1 MASGSCQG
9 CEEEDEETLKKL
21 IVRLNNLQEGK
32 QIETLV
38 QILEDMQVF
47 TYADHAAKLFQGKN
61 VHVPLL
67 IVLDSYVRV
76 ACVQQVGW
84 SLLCKLIEICPDIMQ
99 SLTGPQDIGCDWEV
113 LGIHQLIIKMLTV
126 HNASMNL
133 SMVGLKALDLLLTS
147 GKITLLILDE
157 DSDIFLLIFDAMK
170 KFSANDEVQ
179 KLGCK
184 ALHVLFER
192 VSEEQLTEFVE
203 NKDYMILLTALKN
216 FKDEEE
222 IVLYVLRCLHSLASP
237 CNNVEVLMSGNVR
250 CYNIVVEAMKAFPV
264 HEKIQEV
271 SCCLLHRLTLGN
283 FFNILVLNEVH
294 EFVVEAVQRY
304 SKNATLQIAG
314 LSCLALLTE
323 TIFLNQDLEVKN
335 ENEENE
341 DDEEEDKLFWLEAC
355 YKALTWHRKNKHV
368 QEAACWALNNLL
380 MYQNSLHEKIGDE
393 DGQFPAHREVMLS
406 MLMHSSSKEVF
417 QASANALCT
426 LLEQNVNF
434 RKILLSKGIYLNVLE
449 LMKRHLHSPEVAESG
464 CKMLNHLFEGS
475 NVSLD
480 VMAAVAP
487 KIITVMKSHGASLSV
502 QLEALRAILHFL
514 LPGMPEEVTEDTEYK
529 HKLKIVTNQCFRND
543 IHKLVLG
550 SLNRFIG
557 NPGIQ
562 KCGLKVIS
570 SIARFPDAL
579 EVLSLEGAIESVLQ
593 TLKMYPDDQEIQRLG
608 LSLIGCLITKKNLI
622 LGIENPL
629 AKILVSSLQRFK
641 DITELQTKFLSLCCK
656 CFAKLAMDDE
666 LKGVMLERACDQ
678 NNSIMVEC
686 LLLLGADAN
695 RAKEGTSLICQ
706 VCEKASSPK
715 LVELL
720 LNSGSHEQD
729 VRKALAISI
738 GKGDSQII
746 SLLLKRLALDLANNS
761 ICLGGFCI
769 GKIEPSWLGPLFPDK
784 TCNSRKEINIGST
797 LARMVL
803 RYQTKSSVAEGA
815 ASGSNGDFSEQ
826 VLDKFDQW
834 TFIPES
840 YVDSVFGQ
848 SDDLDSEGSE
858 GSFLVKK
865 KSSSISVGEFYR
877 DPALQRCSPNLQS
890 HSRSSKLPSHMR
902 HSDSTSSLASEREY
916 ITSLDL
922 SANEL
927 RDIDALSQKCCISGH
942 LEHLARL
949 ELHQNAL
956 TGFPQ
961 RLCEVLKCLTH
972 LDLHSNKFTAF
983 PSYLL
988 KMNCIANL
996 DVSRNDIGPSIVLDP
1011 AVKCPTLKQFNLSY
1025 NQLSS
1030 VPENLG
1036 DVAEKLEQLTL
1047 EGNKISGMCSPLSLK
1062 ELKILNLSKNNI
1074 SSLSEDFLEACPK
1087 VESFSARMNSL
1098 AAMPFLPSSM
1108 TNIKLS
1114 QNRFTC
1120 VPEAI
1125 LNLPHLRSLDM
1136 SSNEIK
1142 YLPSPAHW
1150 KSLNLREL
1158 LFSHNQISIL
1168 DLSEK
1173 AHAWSRVEKLH
1184 LSHNKLKEI
1193 PPEIGCLENLT
1204 SLDVSYNLELRSF
1217 PNEMGKLS
1225 KIWDLPL
1232 DELRLNFD
1240 FKHIGCKAKDIIRFL
1255 QQRLKKAVPYN
1266 RMKLMIV
1273 GNTGSG
1279 KTTLLQ
1285 QLMKTKK
1292 SDAEMQSATVGIDVK
1307 DWPIQIRGKR
1317 KKDLILNVWDFAG
1330 REEFYSTHPHFM
1342 TPRSLYLAVYDLSK
1356 GQAEVDAMKPWLF
1369 NIKARASSSP
1379 VILVGTHLDVSD
1391 EKQRKACISKINKEL
1406 LNKRGFPA
1414 IRDYHFVNATEESD
1428 ALAKLRKTIINES
1441 LNFKIR
1447 DQPVVGQLIP
1457 DCYVELEKII
1467 LSERKNVPIE
1477 FPVIDRKRLLQLVKE
1492 NQLQLD
1498 ENELPHA
1505 VHFLNES
1512 GVLLHFQDPALQ
1524 LSNLYFVEPKWLCKV
1539 MAQILTEKVEG
1550 GPKYPKG
1557 IISRRSVEKFLSKK
1571 KRFPK
1576 NYTQQYFKLLEKFQ
1590 IALPIGEEHLLVPSS
1605 LSDHRP
1611 VIELPHCENSEIIIR
1626 LYEMPYFPM
1635 GFWSRLINRLLEISP
1650 YMLSGRERA
1659 LRPNRMYWRQG
1670 IYLNWSPEA
1679 YCLVESEVLD
1689 NHPESFLKITVPSCR
1704 KGCII
1709 LGQVVDHIDSLMEE
1723 WFPGLLEI
1731 DICGE
1736 GETLLKKWA
1745 LYSFNDGEE
1754 HEKILLDD
1762 LMKKAEEG
1770 DLLVNP
1776 DQPRLTLPISQ
1787 IAPDLILADLPRNI
1801 MLNSEKLEFE
1811 QAPEFLLGDG
1821 SFGSVYRATYEG
1833 DEVAVKIFNK
1843 HTSLRL
1849 LRQELVVLCHHRHPS
1864 LVFLLAAGIRP
1875 RMLVMELAPKG
1886 SLDRLLQQDT
1896 ASLTR
1901 TLQHRIALHVADGL
1915 RYLHSAMIIYR
1926 DLKPHNVLLFT
1937 LYPNAAIIAKIADYG
1952 IAQYCCR
1959 MGIKTS
1965 EGTPGFRAPEVARGN
1980 VIYNQQADV
1989 YSFGLLLYDIL
2000 TTGGRIAEGLK
2011 FPNEFDELAI
2021 QGKLPD
2027 PVKEYGCAP
2036 WPMVEKLIKSCLKE
2050 NPQERPTS
2058 AQVFDI
2064 LNSAELICLMRH
2076 IPIPKS
2082 FTVECMVAANQS
2094 CKNASIWLGCGP
2106 RDRGQLSLLDL
2117 TTERLTSEEVTNSR
2131 ILCLTLVHLP
2141 VEKESWIV
2149 SGTQSGELLVIN
2161 SEDGKKMH
2169 TLEKMTDSVTCLH
2182 CNSISKQRFSYAAVS
2197 DSNIIAVVADRVLY
2211 IAKKNSPFVEVWDK
2225 KTEKL
2230 CELIDCAHFLKE
2242 EMVEVNKESKHNM
2255 SYSGRVKTLCLQ
2267 KNSALWIGTGGGY
2280 MLLLDLSTLRLIRI
2294 IHDFCDSVRV
2304 MMTAQIGTYNEVAES
2319 SSGEASTWDKGAYKA
2334 FNGRIFS
2341 FESPCTYTFCRH
2353 CVDSG
2358 DFNIEIKRN
2367 TDSEIEKITVLIDN
2381 NDISISG
2388 DTILVNGES
2397 VQIPYNNK
2405 LIHIKK
2411 HGEYNVLNSRRGIL
2425 SLMWDKNNKLSL
2437 TLHKQ
2442 YPTCGL
2448 CGNFNTTPGEDI
2460 NEHIAK
2466 SKIAGDCPEAT
2477 SKTYQT
2483 CEDGVEYC
2491 NKIIGT
2497 YFEECGKVSALSS
2510 DYKKVCI
2517 DEYCQNRDKA
2527 STCDTYSELSRLCA
2541 SDGPGTYE
2549 SWRNDS
2555 DVVCEKPQCPE
2566 QHIYKECG
2574 PSNPATCSNVAPF
2587 QDSECVSGCTCPEDK
2602 IQIFKASLSYFQVE
2616 TYSHVKMQVQT
2627 DPVMQLYVSM
2637 PPNQF
2642 TDTVG
2647 LCGSYNNRAE
2657 DDFMSSQN
2665 ILEKSSQAFADSWEM
2680 MSCPKGNPTSCISI
2694 DAENCS
2700 GGAEYV
2706 DCSDP
2711 KAQRRVDSTCSTRN
2725 IPNFEDQNVILQDG
2739 KVTAIKTTESK
2750 ECELNGNAY
2759 TVHTV
2764 GLYLILKFVS
2774 GITVIW
2780 DKNTRMTVILEPYWN
2795 GKVCGLCG
2803 NSNGDLKDD
2812 FTTRYSSVAT
2822 GALEFGN
2829 SWKTS
2834 QECSDTVTQT
2844 FPCDSNPYC
2853 KAWAVRKC
2861 EIIRDSTFR
2870 ECHSK
2875 VDPSTY
2881 YDACIEEACACDMEG
2896 KYLGF
2901 CTAVAMYAEACS
2913 AVGVCV
2919 AWRKPDLCRCYA
2931 KCPES
2936 APYLDENTMKC
2947 VRLSECS
2954 CFYNDVI
2961 PAGPENKIL
2970 PELIEEATTTRGG
2983 AGITGDGF
2991 RAAGTTVS
2999 SESEVTGKKTEAT
3012 TSLGES
3018 ETTTVGVETGST
3030 TLSPGASSSSQ
3041 KTKPG
3046 TSVTPGS
3053 PGAGSETEAMTSTK
3067 GSGTTQAG
3075 LVGETTTSTEGR
3087 GTSGSGF
3094 RTGEEEFPPL
3104 GFTINDGSS

>member
-1 MASGSCQG
+1 MASGGSQG
-9 CEEEDEETLKKL
+9 CEEDEETLKKL
-21 IVRLNNLQEGK
+21 IVRLNNVQEGK

-38 QILEDMQVF
+38 QILEDLLVF
-47 TYADHAAKLFQGKN
+47 TYSEHASKLFQGKN
-61 VHVPLL
+61 IHVPLL
-67 IVLDSYVRV
+67 IVLDSYMGV
-76 ACVQQVGW
+76 ASVQQVGW
-84 SLLCKLIEICPDIMQ
+84 SLLCKLIEICPGTMQ
-99 SLTGPQDIGCDWEV
+99 SLMGPQDVGNDWEV
-113 LGIHQLIIKMLTV
+113 LGVHHLHVKINTLNHIILFKT
-126 HNASMNL
+126 
-133 SMVGLKALDLLLTS
+133 

-157 DSDIFLLIFDAMK
+157 ESDIFLLIFDAMHS
-170 KFSANDEVQ
+170 FPTNDEVQ

-203 NKDYMILLTALKN
+203 NKDYMILLSALKN
-216 FKDEEE
+216 FKEEEE
-222 IVLYVLRCLHSLASP
+222 IVLHVLHCLHSLAIP

-250 CYNIVVEAMKAFPV
+250 CYNIVVEAMKAFPFS
-264 HEKIQEV
+264 EKIQEV
-271 SCCLLHRLTLGN
+271 SCCLLRRLTLGN

-294 EFVVEAVQRY
+294 EFVVKAVQQY
-304 SKNATLQIAG
+304 PENAALQISA

-323 TIFLNQDLEVKN
+323 TIFLNQDLEEKN
-335 ENEENE
+335 ENQEN
-341 DDEEEDKLFWLEAC
+341 DDEGEEDKLFWLEAC
-355 YKALTWHRKNKHV
+355 YKALTWHRKNKDV

-393 DGQFPAHREVMLS
+393 DGHFPAHREVMLS

-417 QASANALCT
+417 QASANALST

-449 LMKRHLHSPEVAESG
+449 SMQKHIYSPEVAESG

-480 VMAAVAP
+480 TIAAVVP
-487 KIITVMKSHGASLSV
+487 KIITVMKSHETSLPV
-502 QLEALRAILHFL
+502 QLEALRAILHFIV
-514 LPGMPEEVTEDTEYK
+514 PGMTEESREDTDAH
-529 HKLKIVTNQCFRND
+529 HKLNMVKKQCFKND
-543 IHKLVLG
+543 IHKLVLAA
-550 SLNRFIG
+550 LNRFIG

-562 KCGLKVIS
+562 KCGLKVVS
-570 SIARFPDAL
+570 SIAHFPDAL
-579 EVLSLEGAIESVLQ
+579 EMLSLEGAMDSVLH
-593 TLKMYPDDQEIQRLG
+593 TLQMYPDDQEIQCLG
-608 LSLIGCLITKKNLI
+608 LSLIGCLITKKNLC
-622 LGIENPL
+622 LGTGHLL

-641 DITELQTKFLSLCCK
+641 DVAEVQTKGFQAILTILELSASFSKLLLNHSFDLVIFHQMSSNMEQKDQQFLNLCCK
-656 CFAKLAMDDE
+656 CFAKVAMDDD
-666 LKGVMLERACDQ
+666 LKNVMLERACDQ

-695 RAKEGTSLICQ
+695 QAKEATSLICQ
-706 VCEKASSPK
+706 VCEKGSSPK

-720 LNSGSHEQD
+720 LNSGSREQD
-729 VRKALAISI
+729 VRKALTISI
-738 GKGDSQII
+738 GKGDSRII
-746 SLLLKRLALDLANNS
+746 SLLLRRLALDVANNS

-769 GKIEPSWLGPLFPDK
+769 GKVEPSWLGPLFPDK
-784 TCNSRKEINIGST
+784 ASNVRKQTNIAST
-797 LARMVL
+797 LARMVI
-803 RYQTKSSVAEGA
+803 RYQMKSAVEEGT
-815 ASGSNGDFSEQ
+815 ASGSNGNFSED
-826 VLDKFDQW
+826 VLHKFDEW
-834 TFIPES
+834 TLIPDCS
-840 YVDSVFGQ
+840 MDSVFAQ

-865 KSSSISVGEFYR
+865 KSNSISVGEFYR
-877 DPALQRCSPNLQS
+877 DLALQRCSPNLQR
-890 HSRSSKLPSHMR
+890 HSNSLGPIFDHEDLLRRKRKILSSDDSLRSSKLQSHMR
-902 HSDSTSSLASEREY
+902 HSESISSLASEREY

-942 LEHLARL
+942 LEHLEKL

-956 TGFPQ
+956 TSFPQ
-961 RLCEVLKCLTH
+961 QLCEILKSLTH
-972 LDLHSNKFTAF
+972 LDLHSNKFTSF

-996 DVSRNDIGPSIVLDP
+996 DVSRNDIGPSVVLDP

-1030 VPENLG
+1030 VPENVA
-1036 DVAEKLEQLTL
+1036 DVVERLEQLIL
-1047 EGNKISGMCSPLSLK
+1047 EGNKISGICSPLRLK
-1062 ELKILNLSKNNI
+1062 ELKILNLSKNHI
-1074 SSLSEDFLEACPK
+1074 SSLSENFLEACPK
-1087 VESFSARMNSL
+1087 VESFSARMNFL
-1098 AAMPFLPSSM
+1098 AAIPFLPSSM
-1108 TNIKLS
+1108 TSLKLS
-1114 QNRFTC
+1114 QNKFTC
-1120 VPEAI
+1120 IPEAI

-1136 SSNEIK
+1136 SSNDIQ
-1142 YLPSPAHW
+1142 YLPGPAHW

-1173 AHAWSRVEKLH
+1173 AYLWSRVEKLH

-1232 DELRLNFD
+1232 DELHLNFD

-1285 QLMKTKK
+1285 QLMKIKK
-1292 SDAEMQSATVGIDVK
+1292 SDLGMQSATVGIDVK

-1317 KKDLILNVWDFAG
+1317 KRDLILNVWDFAG

-1342 TPRSLYLAVYDLSK
+1342 TQRALYLAVYDLSK

-1379 VILVGTHLDVSD
+1379 VILVGTHSDVSD
-1391 EKQRKACISKINKEL
+1391 EKQRKACISKITKEL

-1477 FPVIDRKRLLQLVKE
+1477 FPVIDQKRLLQLVRE

-1524 LSNLYFVEPKWLCKV
+1524 LSDLYFVEPKWLCKI
-1539 MAQILTEKVEG
+1539 MAQILTVKVEG
-1550 GPKYPKG
+1550 CPKHPKG
-1557 IISRRSVEKFLSKK
+1557 IISRRDVEKFLSKK
-1571 KRFPK
+1571 RRFPK
-1576 NYTQQYFKLLEKFQ
+1576 NYMSQYFKLLEKFQ
-1590 IALPIGEEHLLVPSS
+1590 IALPIGEEYLLVPSS

-1679 YCLVESEVLD
+1679 YCLVGSEVID

-1704 KGCII
+1704 KGCIL

-1754 HEKILLDD
+1754 HKKILLDD

-1776 DQPRLTLPISQ
+1776 DQPRLTIPISQ

-1801 MLNSEKLEFE
+1801 MLNNDELEFE

-1821 SFGSVYRATYEG
+1821 SFGSVYRAAYEG
-1833 DEVAVKIFNK
+1833 EEVAVKIFNK

-1849 LRQELVVLCHHRHPS
+1849 LRQELVVLCHLHHPS
-1864 LVFLLAAGIRP
+1864 LISLLAAGIRP
-1875 RMLVMELAPKG
+1875 RMLVMELASKG
-1886 SLDRLLQQDT
+1886 SLDRLLQQDK

-2000 TTGGRIAEGLK
+2000 TTGGRIVEGLK

-2027 PVKEYGCAP
+2027 PVKEYGCVP
-2036 WPMVEKLIKSCLKE
+2036 WPMVEKLIKKCLKE

-2064 LNSAELICLMRH
+2064 LNSAELTCLMRH
-2076 IPIPKS
+2076 ILLPKNVI
-2082 FTVECMVAANQS
+2082 VECMVATHHNS
-2094 CKNASIWLGCGP
+2094 RNASIWLGCGHTN
-2106 RDRGQLSLLDL
+2106 RGQLSFLDL
-2117 TTERLTSEEVTNSR
+2117 NTEEYTSEEVADSR
-2131 ILCLTLVHLP
+2131 ILCLALVHLP
-2141 VEKESWIV
+2141 AEKESWIV
-2149 SGTQSGELLVIN
+2149 SGTQSGTLLVIN
-2161 SEDGKKMH
+2161 TEDEKKRH
-2169 TLEKMTDSVTCLH
+2169 TLEKMTDSITCLY
-2182 CNSISKQRFSYAAVS
+2182 CNSFPKQSKQKIFLLVGTADGNIAIFEDKTIKLKGAAPLKILNIGNVSTPLMCLSESTNSTERNIMWGGCGTKIFSFSNDFTIQKFIETRTSQLFSYAAFS
-2197 DSNIIAVVADRVLY
+2197 DSNIIAVVVDTALY
-2211 IAKKNSPFVEVWDK
+2211 VAKKNSPVVEVWDK

-2230 CELIDCAHFLKE
+2230 CELIDCVHFLRE
-2242 EMVEVNKESKHNM
+2242 LMVKVNKESKHKM

-2267 KNSALWIGTGGGY
+2267 KNTALWIGTGGGHI
-2280 MLLLDLSTLRLIRI
+2280 LLLDLSTRRVIRI
-2294 IHDFCDSVRV
+2294 IYNFCDSVRV
-2304 MMTAQIGTYNEVAES
+2304 MMTAQLGSLKNVMLVLGYN
-2319 SSGEASTWDKGAYKA
+2319 
-2334 FNGRIFS
+2334 
-2341 FESPCTYTFCRH
+2341 
-2353 CVDSG
+2353 
-2358 DFNIEIKRN
+2358 
-2367 TDSEIEKITVLIDN
+2367 
-2381 NDISISG
+2381 
-2388 DTILVNGES
+2388 
-2397 VQIPYNNK
+2397 
-2405 LIHIKK
+2405 
-2411 HGEYNVLNSRRGIL
+2411 
-2425 SLMWDKNNKLSL
+2425 
-2437 TLHKQ
+2437 
-2442 YPTCGL
+2442 
-2448 CGNFNTTPGEDI
+2448 
-2460 NEHIAK
+2460 
-2466 SKIAGDCPEAT
+2466 
-2477 SKTYQT
+2477 
-2483 CEDGVEYC
+2483 
-2491 NKIIGT
+2491 
-2497 YFEECGKVSALSS
+2497 
-2510 DYKKVCI
+2510 
-2517 DEYCQNRDKA
+2517 
-2527 STCDTYSELSRLCA
+2527 
-2541 SDGPGTYE
+2541 
-2549 SWRNDS
+2549 
-2555 DVVCEKPQCPE
+2555 
-2566 QHIYKECG
+2566 
-2574 PSNPATCSNVAPF
+2574 
-2587 QDSECVSGCTCPEDK
+2587 
-2602 IQIFKASLSYFQVE
+2602 
-2616 TYSHVKMQVQT
+2616 
-2627 DPVMQLYVSM
+2627 
-2637 PPNQF
+2637 
-2642 TDTVG
+2642 
-2647 LCGSYNNRAE
+2647 
-2657 DDFMSSQN
+2657 
-2665 ILEKSSQAFADSWEM
+2665 
-2680 MSCPKGNPTSCISI
+2680 
-2694 DAENCS
+2694 
-2700 GGAEYV
+2700 
-2706 DCSDP
+2706 
-2711 KAQRRVDSTCSTRN
+2711 
-2725 IPNFEDQNVILQDG
+2725 
-2739 KVTAIKTTESK
+2739 
-2750 ECELNGNAY
+2750 
-2759 TVHTV
+2759 
-2764 GLYLILKFVS
+2764 
-2774 GITVIW
+2774 
-2780 DKNTRMTVILEPYWN
+2780 
-2795 GKVCGLCG
+2795 
-2803 NSNGDLKDD
+2803 
-2812 FTTRYSSVAT
+2812 
-2822 GALEFGN
+2822 
-2829 SWKTS
+2829 WK
-2834 QECSDTVTQT
+2834 
-2844 FPCDSNPYC
+2844 
-2853 KAWAVRKC
+2853 
-2861 EIIRDSTFR
+2861 
-2870 ECHSK
+2870 
-2875 VDPSTY
+2875 
-2881 YDACIEEACACDMEG
+2881 
-2896 KYLGF
+2896 
-2901 CTAVAMYAEACS
+2901 
-2913 AVGVCV
+2913 
-2919 AWRKPDLCRCYA
+2919 
-2931 KCPES
+2931 
-2936 APYLDENTMKC
+2936 
-2947 VRLSECS
+2947 
-2954 CFYNDVI
+2954 
-2961 PAGPENKIL
+2961 
-2970 PELIEEATTTRGG
+2970 
-2983 AGITGDGF
+2983 
-2991 RAAGTTVS
+2991 
-2999 SESEVTGKKTEAT
+2999 
-3012 TSLGES
+3012 
-3018 ETTTVGVETGST
+3018 
-3030 TLSPGASSSSQ
+3030 
-3041 KTKPG
+3041 
-3046 TSVTPGS
+3046 
-3053 PGAGSETEAMTSTK
+3053 
-3067 GSGTTQAG
+3067 
-3075 LVGETTTSTEGR
+3075 STEGTQHQKETQSCLTVWDINLPHEVQNLEKHIEVRKELAEKMR
-3087 GTSGSGF
+3087 GTSA
-3094 RTGEEEFPPL
+3094 E
-3104 GFTINDGSS
+3104 

>member
-1 MASGSCQG
+1 MASGGSQG
-9 CEEEDEETLKKL
+9 CEEDEETLKKL
-21 IVRLNNLQEGK
+21 IVRLNNVQEGK

-38 QILEDMQVF
+38 QILEDLLVF
-47 TYADHAAKLFQGKN
+47 TYSEHASKLFQGKN
-61 VHVPLL
+61 IHVPLL
-67 IVLDSYVRV
+67 IVLDSYMGV
-76 ACVQQVGW
+76 ASVQQVGW
-84 SLLCKLIEICPDIMQ
+84 SLLCKLIEICPGTMQ
-99 SLTGPQDIGCDWEV
+99 SLMGPQDVGNDWEV
-113 LGIHQLIIKMLTV
+113 LGVHQLILKMLTV
-126 HNASMNL
+126 HNASINL
-133 SMVGLKALDLLLTS
+133 SMIGLKTLDLLLTS

-157 DSDIFLLIFDAMK
+157 ESDIFLLIFDAMHS
-170 KFSANDEVQ
+170 FPTNDEVQ

-203 NKDYMILLTALKN
+203 NKDYMILLSALKN
-216 FKDEEE
+216 FKEEEE
-222 IVLYVLRCLHSLASP
+222 IVLHVLHCLHSLAIP

-250 CYNIVVEAMKAFPV
+250 CYNIVVEAMKAFPFS
-264 HEKIQEV
+264 EKIQEV
-271 SCCLLHRLTLGN
+271 SCCLLHRLTLEKSLVTVGELQISQMEEGN

-294 EFVVEAVQRY
+294 EFVVKAVQQY
-304 SKNATLQIAG
+304 PENAALQISA

-323 TIFLNQDLEVKN
+323 TIFLNQDLEEKN
-335 ENEENE
+335 ENQEN
-341 DDEEEDKLFWLEAC
+341 DDEGEEDKLFWLEAC
-355 YKALTWHRKNKHV
+355 YKALTWHRKNKDV

-393 DGQFPAHREVMLS
+393 DGHFPAHREVMLS

-417 QASANALCT
+417 QASANALST

-449 LMKRHLHSPEVAESG
+449 SMQKHIHSPEVAESG

-480 VMAAVAP
+480 TMAAVVP
-487 KIITVMKSHGASLSV
+487 KIITVMKSHETSLPV
-502 QLEALRAILHFL
+502 QLEALRAILHFIV
-514 LPGMPEEVTEDTEYK
+514 PGMTEESREDTDAH
-529 HKLKIVTNQCFRND
+529 HKLNMVKKQCFKND
-543 IHKLVLG
+543 IHKLVLAA
-550 SLNRFIG
+550 LNRFIG

-562 KCGLKVIS
+562 KCGLKVVS
-570 SIARFPDAL
+570 SIAHFPDAL
-579 EVLSLEGAIESVLQ
+579 EMLSLEGAMDSVLH
-593 TLKMYPDDQEIQRLG
+593 TLQMYPDDQEIQCLG
-608 LSLIGCLITKKNLI
+608 LSLIGCLITKKNLC
-622 LGIENPL
+622 LGTGHLL

-641 DITELQTKFLSLCCK
+641 DVAEVQTKGFQTILTILELSASFSKLLLNHSFDLVIFHQMSSNVEQKDQQFLNLCCK
-656 CFAKLAMDDE
+656 CFAKVAMDDD
-666 LKGVMLERACDQ
+666 LKNVMLERACDQ

-695 RAKEGTSLICQ
+695 QAKEATSLICQ
-706 VCEKASSPK
+706 VCEKGSSPK

-720 LNSGSHEQD
+720 LNSGSREQD
-729 VRKALAISI
+729 VRKALTISI
-738 GKGDSQII
+738 GKGDSRII
-746 SLLLKRLALDLANNS
+746 SLLLRRLALDVANNS

-769 GKIEPSWLGPLFPDK
+769 GKVEPSWLGPLFPDK
-784 TCNSRKEINIGST
+784 ASNVRKQTNIAST
-797 LARMVL
+797 LARMVI
-803 RYQTKSSVAEGA
+803 RYQMKSAVEEGT
-815 ASGSNGDFSEQ
+815 ASGSNGNFSED
-826 VLDKFDQW
+826 VLHKFDEW
-834 TFIPES
+834 TLIPDCS
-840 YVDSVFGQ
+840 MDSVFAQ

-865 KSSSISVGEFYR
+865 KSNSISVGEFYR
-877 DPALQRCSPNLQS
+877 DLALQRCSPNLQR
-890 HSRSSKLPSHMR
+890 HSNSLGPIFDHEDLLRRKRKILSSDDSLRSSKLQSHMR
-902 HSDSTSSLASEREY
+902 HSESISSLASEREY

-942 LEHLARL
+942 LEHLEKL

-956 TGFPQ
+956 TSFPQ
-961 RLCEVLKCLTH
+961 QLCEILKSLTH
-972 LDLHSNKFTAF
+972 LDLHSNKFTSF

-996 DVSRNDIGPSIVLDP
+996 DVSRNDIGPSVVLDP

-1030 VPENLG
+1030 VPENVA
-1036 DVAEKLEQLTL
+1036 DVVERLEQLIL
-1047 EGNKISGMCSPLSLK
+1047 EGNKISGICSPLRLK
-1062 ELKILNLSKNNI
+1062 ELKILNLSKNHI
-1074 SSLSEDFLEACPK
+1074 SSLSENFLEACPK
-1087 VESFSARMNSL
+1087 VESFSARMNFL
-1098 AAMPFLPSSM
+1098 AAIPFLPSSM
-1108 TNIKLS
+1108 TSLKLS
-1114 QNRFTC
+1114 QNKFTC
-1120 VPEAI
+1120 IPEAI

-1136 SSNEIK
+1136 SSNDIQ
-1142 YLPSPAHW
+1142 YLPGPAHW

-1173 AHAWSRVEKLH
+1173 AYLWSRVEKLH

-1232 DELRLNFD
+1232 DELHLNFD

-1285 QLMKTKK
+1285 QLMKIKK
-1292 SDAEMQSATVGIDVK
+1292 SDLGMQSATVGIDVK

-1317 KKDLILNVWDFAG
+1317 KRDLILNVWDFAG

-1342 TPRSLYLAVYDLSK
+1342 TQRALYLAVYDLSK

-1379 VILVGTHLDVSD
+1379 VILVGTHSDVSD
-1391 EKQRKACISKINKEL
+1391 EKQRKACISKITKEL

-1477 FPVIDRKRLLQLVKE
+1477 FPVIDQKRLLQLVKE

-1524 LSNLYFVEPKWLCKV
+1524 LSDLYFVEPKWLCKI
-1539 MAQILTEKVEG
+1539 MAQILTVKVEG
-1550 GPKYPKG
+1550 CPKHPKG
-1557 IISRRSVEKFLSKK
+1557 IISRRDVEKFLSKK
-1571 KRFPK
+1571 RRFPK
-1576 NYTQQYFKLLEKFQ
+1576 NYMSQYFKLLEKFQ
-1590 IALPIGEEHLLVPSS
+1590 IALPIGEEYLLVPSS

-1679 YCLVESEVLD
+1679 YCLVGSEVID

-1704 KGCII
+1704 KGCIL

-1754 HEKILLDD
+1754 HKKILLDD

-1776 DQPRLTLPISQ
+1776 DQPRLTIPISQ

-1801 MLNSEKLEFE
+1801 MLNNDELEFE

-1821 SFGSVYRATYEG
+1821 SFGSVYRAAYEG
-1833 DEVAVKIFNK
+1833 EEVAVKIFNK

-1849 LRQELVVLCHHRHPS
+1849 LRQELVVLCHLHHPS
-1864 LVFLLAAGIRP
+1864 LISLLAAGIRP
-1875 RMLVMELAPKG
+1875 RMLVMELASKG
-1886 SLDRLLQQDT
+1886 SLDRLLQQDK

-2000 TTGGRIAEGLK
+2000 TTGGRIVEGLK

-2027 PVKEYGCAP
+2027 PVKEYGCVP
-2036 WPMVEKLIKSCLKE
+2036 WPMVEKLIKKCLKE

-2064 LNSAELICLMRH
+2064 LNSAELTCLMRH
-2076 IPIPKS
+2076 ILLPKNVI
-2082 FTVECMVAANQS
+2082 VECMVATHHNS
-2094 CKNASIWLGCGP
+2094 RNASIWLGCGHTN
-2106 RDRGQLSLLDL
+2106 RGQLSFLDL
-2117 TTERLTSEEVTNSR
+2117 NTEEYTSEEVADSR
-2131 ILCLTLVHLP
+2131 ILCLALVHLP
-2141 VEKESWIV
+2141 AEKESWIV
-2149 SGTQSGELLVIN
+2149 SGTQSGTLLVIN
-2161 SEDGKKMH
+2161 TEDEKKRH
-2169 TLEKMTDSVTCLH
+2169 TLEKMTDSITCLY
-2182 CNSISKQRFSYAAVS
+2182 CNSFPKQSKQKIFLLVGTADGNIAIFEDKTIKLKGAAPLKILNIGNVSTPLMCLSESTNSMERNIMWGGCGTKIFSFSNDFTIQKFIETRTNQLFSYAAFS
-2197 DSNIIAVVADRVLY
+2197 DSNIIAVVVDTALY
-2211 IAKKNSPFVEVWDK
+2211 VAKKNSPVVEVWDK

-2230 CELIDCAHFLKE
+2230 CELIDCVHFLRELVK
-2242 EMVEVNKESKHNM
+2242 VNKEAKHKM

-2267 KNSALWIGTGGGY
+2267 KNTALWIGTGGGHI
-2280 MLLLDLSTLRLIRI
+2280 LLLDLSTRRVIRI
-2294 IHDFCDSVRV
+2294 IYNFCDSVRV
-2304 MMTAQIGTYNEVAES
+2304 MMTAQLGSLKNVMLVLGYN
-2319 SSGEASTWDKGAYKA
+2319 
-2334 FNGRIFS
+2334 
-2341 FESPCTYTFCRH
+2341 
-2353 CVDSG
+2353 
-2358 DFNIEIKRN
+2358 
-2367 TDSEIEKITVLIDN
+2367 
-2381 NDISISG
+2381 
-2388 DTILVNGES
+2388 
-2397 VQIPYNNK
+2397 
-2405 LIHIKK
+2405 
-2411 HGEYNVLNSRRGIL
+2411 
-2425 SLMWDKNNKLSL
+2425 
-2437 TLHKQ
+2437 
-2442 YPTCGL
+2442 
-2448 CGNFNTTPGEDI
+2448 
-2460 NEHIAK
+2460 
-2466 SKIAGDCPEAT
+2466 
-2477 SKTYQT
+2477 
-2483 CEDGVEYC
+2483 
-2491 NKIIGT
+2491 
-2497 YFEECGKVSALSS
+2497 
-2510 DYKKVCI
+2510 
-2517 DEYCQNRDKA
+2517 
-2527 STCDTYSELSRLCA
+2527 
-2541 SDGPGTYE
+2541 
-2549 SWRNDS
+2549 
-2555 DVVCEKPQCPE
+2555 
-2566 QHIYKECG
+2566 
-2574 PSNPATCSNVAPF
+2574 
-2587 QDSECVSGCTCPEDK
+2587 
-2602 IQIFKASLSYFQVE
+2602 
-2616 TYSHVKMQVQT
+2616 
-2627 DPVMQLYVSM
+2627 
-2637 PPNQF
+2637 
-2642 TDTVG
+2642 
-2647 LCGSYNNRAE
+2647 
-2657 DDFMSSQN
+2657 
-2665 ILEKSSQAFADSWEM
+2665 
-2680 MSCPKGNPTSCISI
+2680 
-2694 DAENCS
+2694 
-2700 GGAEYV
+2700 
-2706 DCSDP
+2706 
-2711 KAQRRVDSTCSTRN
+2711 
-2725 IPNFEDQNVILQDG
+2725 
-2739 KVTAIKTTESK
+2739 
-2750 ECELNGNAY
+2750 
-2759 TVHTV
+2759 
-2764 GLYLILKFVS
+2764 
-2774 GITVIW
+2774 
-2780 DKNTRMTVILEPYWN
+2780 
-2795 GKVCGLCG
+2795 
-2803 NSNGDLKDD
+2803 
-2812 FTTRYSSVAT
+2812 
-2822 GALEFGN
+2822 
-2829 SWKTS
+2829 WK
-2834 QECSDTVTQT
+2834 
-2844 FPCDSNPYC
+2844 
-2853 KAWAVRKC
+2853 
-2861 EIIRDSTFR
+2861 
-2870 ECHSK
+2870 
-2875 VDPSTY
+2875 
-2881 YDACIEEACACDMEG
+2881 
-2896 KYLGF
+2896 
-2901 CTAVAMYAEACS
+2901 
-2913 AVGVCV
+2913 
-2919 AWRKPDLCRCYA
+2919 
-2931 KCPES
+2931 
-2936 APYLDENTMKC
+2936 
-2947 VRLSECS
+2947 
-2954 CFYNDVI
+2954 
-2961 PAGPENKIL
+2961 
-2970 PELIEEATTTRGG
+2970 
-2983 AGITGDGF
+2983 
-2991 RAAGTTVS
+2991 
-2999 SESEVTGKKTEAT
+2999 
-3012 TSLGES
+3012 
-3018 ETTTVGVETGST
+3018 
-3030 TLSPGASSSSQ
+3030 
-3041 KTKPG
+3041 
-3046 TSVTPGS
+3046 
-3053 PGAGSETEAMTSTK
+3053 
-3067 GSGTTQAG
+3067 
-3075 LVGETTTSTEGR
+3075 STEGTQHQKETQSCLTVWDINLPHEVQNLEKHIEVRKELAEKMR
-3087 GTSGSGF
+3087 GTSA
-3094 RTGEEEFPPL
+3094 E
-3104 GFTINDGSS
+3104 

>member
-1 MASGSCQG
+1 MASGSCQE
-9 CEEEDEETLKKL
+9 CEEEETLKKL

-38 QILEDMQVF
+38 QILDDILVF
-47 TYADHAAKLFQGKN
+47 TYSDHASNLFQGKN

-67 IVLDSYVRV
+67 IVLDSYMRV

-84 SLLCKLIEICPDIMQ
+84 SLLCKLIEICPDTMR
-99 SLTGPQDIGCDWEV
+99 SLTGPQDIGHDWEV
-113 LGIHQLIIKMLTV
+113 LGVHQLIIKMLTV
-126 HNASMNL
+126 HNTNITL
-133 SMVGLKALDLLLTS
+133 STVGLKALELLLTS

-157 DSDIFLLIFDAMK
+157 ESDIFLLIFDAMRT
-170 KFSANDEVQ
+170 FSASDEVQ

-184 ALHVLFER
+184 TLYVLFER

-203 NKDYMILLTALKN
+203 NKDYMILLSALNN

-222 IVLYVLRCLHSLASP
+222 IVLCVLHCLHSLAIP
-237 CNNVEVLMSGNVR
+237 CSNVEVLMSGNVR
-250 CYNIVVEAMKAFPV
+250 CYNIVVEAMKAFPTN
-264 HEKIQEV
+264 EKIQEV

-294 EFVVEAVQRY
+294 EFVVTAAQRY
-304 SKNATLQIAG
+304 ATNARLQIAALG
-314 LSCLALLTE
+314 CLALLTE
-323 TIFLNQDLEVKN
+323 TIFLNQDLEEKN
-335 ENEENE
+335 ENQENE
-341 DDEEEDKLFWLEAC
+341 EEEEEEKLFWLEAC

-417 QASANALCT
+417 QASANALST

-449 LMKRHLHSPEVAESG
+449 LMQKHAPSPEVAESG
-464 CKMLNHLFEGS
+464 CKMLSHLFEGS
-475 NVSLD
+475 NASLD
-480 VMAAVAP
+480 IMAAVAP
-487 KIITVMKSHGASLSV
+487 KIIAVMKSHATSSSV
-502 QLEALRAILHFL
+502 QLEALRAILHFIA
-514 LPGMPEEVTEDTEYK
+514 PGMPEEFTENAEYQNKLHMVTK
-529 HKLKIVTNQCFRND
+529 QCIRND
-543 IHKLVLG
+543 IHKLVLV

-570 SIARFPDAL
+570 SLAHFPDAL
-579 EVLSLEGAIESVLQ
+579 EVLSVEGAIESVLQ
-593 TLKMYPDDQEIQRLG
+593 TLQMYPDDQEIQFLG
-608 LSLIGCLITKKNLI
+608 LSLIGCLITKKNLF
-622 LGIENPL
+622 LGTGHLL

-641 DITELQTKFLSLCCK
+641 DIAELQMKGFQTVLTVLELSVSFSKLLVRYSFDSVIFHQMSSCLMEQKDRQFLNLCCK
-656 CFAKLAMDDE
+656 CFAKLAMDDD
-666 LKGVMLERACDQ
+666 LKNVMLERACDQ
-678 NNSIMVEC
+678 NNSIMAEC

-720 LNSGSHEQD
+720 LNSGSREQD
-729 VRKALAISI
+729 VREALTISI
-738 GKGDSQII
+738 GKGDSQTI
-746 SLLLKRLALDLANNS
+746 SLLLRRLALDLANNS
-761 ICLGGFCI
+761 ICLGGFCM

-784 TCNSRKEINIGST
+784 TPNSRKETNMGST

-803 RYQTKSSVAEGA
+803 RYQMKSAEAEGA
-815 ASGSNGDFSEQ
+815 ASGSEGTFPEQ
-826 VLDKFDQW
+826 VLDKFDEW

-840 YVDSVFGQ
+840 YGDSVFSQ

-858 GSFLVKK
+858 VSFLGKK
-865 KSSSISVGEFYR
+865 KSNSISVGEFYR
-877 DPALQRCSPNLQS
+877 DPALHRSPDSQR
-890 HSRSSKLPSHMR
+890 HSNSLGPIFDHEDVLKQKRKILSSDDLLRSSKLPSHMR
-902 HSDSTSSLASEREY
+902 HSDSASSLASEREY

-927 RDIDALSQKCCISGH
+927 RDIDALSQKCCLSGH
-942 LEHLARL
+942 LEHLERL

-956 TGFPQ
+956 TAFPQ
-961 RLCEVLKCLTH
+961 RLCETLKCLTH
-972 LDLHSNKFTAF
+972 LDLHSNKFSSF

-988 KMNCIANL
+988 KMNCIAYL

-1030 VPENLG
+1030 VPKHLG
-1036 DVAEKLEQLTL
+1036 EVAQTLELLTL

-1062 ELKILNLSKNNI
+1062 ELKILNLSKNHI

-1087 VESFSARMNSL
+1087 VESLSARMNFL

-1108 TNIKLS
+1108 TSVKLS

-1136 SSNEIK
+1136 SNNDIK
-1142 YLPSPAHW
+1142 YLPNPAHW

-1173 AHAWSRVEKLH
+1173 AYIWSRMEKLH

-1292 SDAEMQSATVGIDVK
+1292 SDLGMQSTTVGIDVK
-1307 DWPIQIRGKR
+1307 DWPFQIRGKK
-1317 KKDLILNVWDFAG
+1317 KKDLTLNVWDFAG
-1330 REEFYSTHPHFM
+1330 SEEFYSTHPHFM

-1356 GQAEVDAMKPWLF
+1356 GEAEVDAMKPWLF

-1391 EKQRKACISKINKEL
+1391 EKQRKACVSKINREL

-1414 IRDYHFVNATEESD
+1414 IRNYHFVNATEESD

-1467 LSERKNVPIE
+1467 LSERKNVPTE

-1492 NQLQLD
+1492 NQLELD

-1505 VHFLNES
+1505 IHFLNES

-1539 MAQILTEKVEG
+1539 MAQILTLKVEG
-1550 GPKYPKG
+1550 CPKHPQG
-1557 IISRRSVEKFLSKK
+1557 IISRRDVEKFLSKK

-1576 NYTQQYFKLLEKFQ
+1576 NQMQKYFKLLEKFQ
-1590 IALPIGEEHLLVPSS
+1590 IALPIGEEYLLVPSS

-1650 YMLSGRERA
+1650 YMLLGREQA

-1679 YCLVESEVLD
+1679 YCLVGSEVLD

-1704 KGCII
+1704 KGCIL

-1731 DICGE
+1731 DYCGE

-1754 HEKILLDD
+1754 HKKILLDD

-1776 DQPRLTLPISQ
+1776 DQPRVTIPISQ

-1801 MLNSEKLEFE
+1801 MLNSDKLEFK

-1833 DEVAVKIFNK
+1833 EEVAVKIFNK

-1849 LRQELVVLCHHRHPS
+1849 LRQELVVLCHLHHPS
-1864 LVFLLAAGIRP
+1864 LVSLLAAGIRP
-1875 RMLVMELAPKG
+1875 RMLVMELASKG
-1886 SLDRLLQQDT
+1886 SLDRLLQHDK
-1896 ASLTR
+1896 ANVTR

-1937 LYPNAAIIAKIADYG
+1937 LYPNAAVIAKIADYG

-1980 VIYNQQADV
+1980 VIYNHQADV

-2036 WPMVEKLIKSCLKE
+2036 WPMVEKLIKRCLKE

-2064 LNSAELICLMRH
+2064 LNSAELICLMRQ
-2076 IPIPKS
+2076 ISIPKT
-2082 FTVECMVAANQS
+2082 FTVECMVAAHPGS
-2094 CKNASIWLGCGP
+2094 KNASVWLGCGH
-2106 RDRGQLSLLDL
+2106 RNKGQLSFLDL
-2117 TTERLTSEEVTNSR
+2117 TTERLTFEEVTDSR
-2131 ILCLTLVHLP
+2131 ILCLALVHLP
-2141 VEKESWIV
+2141 VDKESWV
-2149 SGTQSGELLVIN
+2149 VCGTQSGALLVIDTD
-2161 SEDGKKMH
+2161 DGKRRH
-2169 TLEKMTDSVTCLH
+2169 TLEKMTDSITCLH
-2182 CNSISKQRFSYAAVS
+2182 YSSFAKPSKQKSFLLVGTADGNLAIFEDKTVKCKGAAPLTILNIGNISTPLMCLSESVNSTEKNIMWGGCGTKLFSFS
-2197 DSNIIAVVADRVLY
+2197 DDFTIQKLIETRTSQLFSNATSNNSNIIAVVVDTALY
-2211 IAKKNSPFVEVWDK
+2211 IAKKNSSFVEVWDK

-2230 CELIDCAHFLKE
+2230 CELIDCLQFLKQ
-2242 EMVEVNKESKHNM
+2242 EMVKVNTEPKHNLA
-2255 SYSGRVKTLCLQ
+2255 YWGRVKTLCLQ
-2267 KNSALWIGTGGGY
+2267 KNTALWVGTGGGC
-2280 MLLLDLSTLRLIRI
+2280 MLLLDLSTRRVIRI
-2294 IHDFCDSVRV
+2294 IRNFCDSVRV
-2304 MMTAQIGTYNEVAES
+2304 LMAAQLGNLKNAMLVL
-2319 SSGEASTWDKGAYKA
+2319 G
-2334 FNGRIFS
+2334 
-2341 FESPCTYTFCRH
+2341 YT
-2353 CVDSG
+2353 
-2358 DFNIEIKRN
+2358 
-2367 TDSEIEKITVLIDN
+2367 
-2381 NDISISG
+2381 
-2388 DTILVNGES
+2388 
-2397 VQIPYNNK
+2397 
-2405 LIHIKK
+2405 
-2411 HGEYNVLNSRRGIL
+2411 
-2425 SLMWDKNNKLSL
+2425 
-2437 TLHKQ
+2437 
-2442 YPTCGL
+2442 
-2448 CGNFNTTPGEDI
+2448 
-2460 NEHIAK
+2460 
-2466 SKIAGDCPEAT
+2466 
-2477 SKTYQT
+2477 
-2483 CEDGVEYC
+2483 
-2491 NKIIGT
+2491 
-2497 YFEECGKVSALSS
+2497 
-2510 DYKKVCI
+2510 
-2517 DEYCQNRDKA
+2517 
-2527 STCDTYSELSRLCA
+2527 
-2541 SDGPGTYE
+2541 
-2549 SWRNDS
+2549 
-2555 DVVCEKPQCPE
+2555 
-2566 QHIYKECG
+2566 
-2574 PSNPATCSNVAPF
+2574 
-2587 QDSECVSGCTCPEDK
+2587 
-2602 IQIFKASLSYFQVE
+2602 
-2616 TYSHVKMQVQT
+2616 
-2627 DPVMQLYVSM
+2627 
-2637 PPNQF
+2637 
-2642 TDTVG
+2642 
-2647 LCGSYNNRAE
+2647 
-2657 DDFMSSQN
+2657 
-2665 ILEKSSQAFADSWEM
+2665 
-2680 MSCPKGNPTSCISI
+2680 
-2694 DAENCS
+2694 
-2700 GGAEYV
+2700 
-2706 DCSDP
+2706 
-2711 KAQRRVDSTCSTRN
+2711 
-2725 IPNFEDQNVILQDG
+2725 
-2739 KVTAIKTTESK
+2739 
-2750 ECELNGNAY
+2750 
-2759 TVHTV
+2759 
-2764 GLYLILKFVS
+2764 
-2774 GITVIW
+2774 
-2780 DKNTRMTVILEPYWN
+2780 
-2795 GKVCGLCG
+2795 
-2803 NSNGDLKDD
+2803 
-2812 FTTRYSSVAT
+2812 
-2822 GALEFGN
+2822 
-2829 SWKTS
+2829 
-2834 QECSDTVTQT
+2834 
-2844 FPCDSNPYC
+2844 
-2853 KAWAVRKC
+2853 RK
-2861 EIIRDSTFR
+2861 
-2870 ECHSK
+2870 
-2875 VDPSTY
+2875 
-2881 YDACIEEACACDMEG
+2881 
-2896 KYLGF
+2896 
-2901 CTAVAMYAEACS
+2901 
-2913 AVGVCV
+2913 
-2919 AWRKPDLCRCYA
+2919 
-2931 KCPES
+2931 
-2936 APYLDENTMKC
+2936 
-2947 VRLSECS
+2947 
-2954 CFYNDVI
+2954 
-2961 PAGPENKIL
+2961 
-2970 PELIEEATTTRGG
+2970 
-2983 AGITGDGF
+2983 
-2991 RAAGTTVS
+2991 
-2999 SESEVTGKKTEAT
+2999 
-3012 TSLGES
+3012 
-3018 ETTTVGVETGST
+3018 
-3030 TLSPGASSSSQ
+3030 
-3041 KTKPG
+3041 
-3046 TSVTPGS
+3046 
-3053 PGAGSETEAMTSTK
+3053 
-3067 GSGTTQAG
+3067 
-3075 LVGETTTSTEGR
+3075 STEGMQQQKELQ
-3087 GTSGSGF
+3087 SCLSIWD
-3094 RTGEEEFPPL
+3094 
-3104 GFTINDGSS
+3104 INLPHEVQNLEKHIEMRKELAEKMRKTTVD

>member
-1 MASGSCQG
+1 MASGSSQVC
-9 CEEEDEETLKKL
+9 EEDEETLKKL
-21 IVRLNNLQEGK
+21 IVRLNNVQEGK

-38 QILEDMQVF
+38 QILEDLLVF
-47 TYADHAAKLFQGKN
+47 TYSEHASKLFQGKN
-61 VHVPLL
+61 IHVPLL
-67 IVLDSYVRV
+67 IVLDSYMRV
-76 ACVQQVGW
+76 ASVQQVGW
-84 SLLCKLIEICPDIMQ
+84 SLLCKLIEICPGTMQ
-99 SLTGPQDIGCDWEV
+99 SLMGPQDVGNDWEF
-113 LGIHQLIIKMLTV
+113 LGVHQLILKMLAV
-126 HNASMNL
+126 HNASVNL
-133 SMVGLKALDLLLTS
+133 SMIGLKTLDLLLTS

-157 DSDIFLLIFDAMK
+157 ESDIFLLIFDALHS
-170 KFSANDEVQ
+170 FPTNDEVQ

-203 NKDYMILLTALKN
+203 NKDYMILLSALKN
-216 FKDEEE
+216 FKEEEE
-222 IVLYVLRCLHSLASP
+222 IVLHVLHCLHSLAIP

-250 CYNIVVEAMKAFPV
+250 CYNIVVEAMKAFPFS
-264 HEKIQEV
+264 EKIQEV

-294 EFVVEAVQRY
+294 EFVVKAVQQY
-304 SKNATLQIAG
+304 PENATLQISA

-323 TIFLNQDLEVKN
+323 TIFLNQDLEEKN
-335 ENEENE
+335 ENQEN
-341 DDEEEDKLFWLEAC
+341 DDEGEEDKLFWLEAC

-393 DGQFPAHREVMLS
+393 EGHFPAHREVMLS

-417 QASANALCT
+417 QASANALST

-449 LMKRHLHSPEVAESG
+449 SMQKHIHSPEVAESG

-475 NVSLD
+475 NASLD
-480 VMAAVAP
+480 TIAAVVP
-487 KIITVMKSHGASLSV
+487 KIIAVMKSHETSLPV
-502 QLEALRAILHFL
+502 QLEALRAILHFIV
-514 LPGMPEEVTEDTEYK
+514 PGMPEESREDTDSH
-529 HKLKIVTNQCFRND
+529 HKLNMVKKQCFKND
-543 IHKLVLG
+543 IHKLVLAA
-550 SLNRFIG
+550 LNRFIG

-562 KCGLKVIS
+562 KCGLKVVS
-570 SIARFPDAL
+570 SIAHFPDAL
-579 EVLSLEGAIESVLQ
+579 EMLSLEGAMDSVLH
-593 TLKMYPDDQEIQRLG
+593 TLQMYPDDQEIQCLG
-608 LSLIGCLITKKNLI
+608 LSLIGCLITKKNLC
-622 LGIENPL
+622 LGTGHLL

-641 DITELQTKFLSLCCK
+641 DVAEVQTKGFQTILTILELSASFSKLLLDHSFNLVIFHQMSSNIMEQKDQQFLNLCCK
-656 CFAKLAMDDE
+656 CFAKVAMDDD
-666 LKGVMLERACDQ
+666 LKNVMLERACDQ
-678 NNSIMVEC
+678 NNSFMVEC

-695 RAKEGTSLICQ
+695 QAKEATSLICR
-706 VCEKASSPK
+706 VCEKESSPK

-720 LNSGSHEQD
+720 LNSGSREQD
-729 VRKALAISI
+729 VRKALTISI

-746 SLLLKRLALDLANNS
+746 SLLLRRLALDVANNS

-769 GKIEPSWLGPLFPDK
+769 GKVEPSWLGPLFPDK
-784 TCNSRKEINIGST
+784 TSNVRKQTNIAST
-797 LARMVL
+797 LARMVI
-803 RYQTKSSVAEGA
+803 RYQMKSAMEEGA
-815 ASGSNGDFSEQ
+815 ALGSNGNFSED
-826 VLDKFDQW
+826 VLHKFDEW
-834 TFIPES
+834 TFIPDS
-840 YVDSVFGQ
+840 SMDSVFAQ

-865 KSSSISVGEFYR
+865 KSNSISVGEFYQ
-877 DPALQRCSPNLQS
+877 DLALQRCSPNLQR
-890 HSRSSKLPSHMR
+890 HSNSLGPIFDHEDLLRRKRKILSSDDSLRSSKVQSHMR
-902 HSDSTSSLASEREY
+902 HSESISSLASEREY
-916 ITSLDL
+916 VTSLDL

-927 RDIDALSQKCCISGH
+927 RDIDALSQKCCLSGH
-942 LEHLARL
+942 LEHLEKL

-956 TGFPQ
+956 TSFPQ
-961 RLCEVLKCLTH
+961 QLCETLKSLTH
-972 LDLHSNKFTAF
+972 LDLHSNKFTSF

-996 DVSRNDIGPSIVLDP
+996 DVSRNDIGPSVVLDP

-1030 VPENLG
+1030 VPENAA
-1036 DVAEKLEQLTL
+1036 DVVEKLEQLIL
-1047 EGNKISGMCSPLSLK
+1047 EGNKISGICSPLRLK
-1062 ELKILNLSKNNI
+1062 ELKILNLSKNHI
-1074 SSLSEDFLEACPK
+1074 SSLSENFLEACPK
-1087 VESFSARMNSL
+1087 VESFSARMNFL
-1098 AAMPFLPSSM
+1098 AAIPFLPSSM
-1108 TNIKLS
+1108 TSLKLS
-1114 QNRFTC
+1114 QNKFTC
-1120 VPEAI
+1120 IPEAI

-1136 SSNEIK
+1136 SSNDIQ
-1142 YLPSPAHW
+1142 YLPGPAHW

-1173 AHAWSRVEKLH
+1173 AYLWSRVEKLH

-1285 QLMKTKK
+1285 QLMKIKK
-1292 SDAEMQSATVGIDVK
+1292 SDLGMQSATVGIDVK

-1317 KKDLILNVWDFAG
+1317 KRDLVLNVWDFAG
-1330 REEFYSTHPHFM
+1330 HEEFYSTHPHFM
-1342 TPRSLYLAVYDLSK
+1342 TQRALYLAVYDLSK

-1379 VILVGTHLDVSD
+1379 VILVGTHSDVSD
-1391 EKQRKACISKINKEL
+1391 EKQRKACISKITKEL

-1477 FPVIDRKRLLQLVKE
+1477 FPVIDQKRLLQLVRE

-1524 LSNLYFVEPKWLCKV
+1524 LSDLYFVEPKWLCKI
-1539 MAQILTEKVEG
+1539 MAQILTVKVEG
-1550 GPKYPKG
+1550 CPKHPKG
-1557 IISRRSVEKFLSKK
+1557 IISRRDVEKFLSKK
-1571 KRFPK
+1571 RRFPK
-1576 NYTQQYFKLLEKFQ
+1576 NYMSQYFKLLEKFQ
-1590 IALPIGEEHLLVPSS
+1590 IALPIGEEYLLVPSS

-1679 YCLVESEVLD
+1679 YCLVGSEVLD

-1704 KGCII
+1704 KGCIL

-1754 HEKILLDD
+1754 HKKILLDD

-1776 DQPRLTLPISQ
+1776 DEPRLTIPIAQ

-1801 MLNSEKLEFE
+1801 MLNNDELEFE

-1821 SFGSVYRATYEG
+1821 SFGSVYRAAYEG
-1833 DEVAVKIFNK
+1833 EEVAVKIFNK

-1849 LRQELVVLCHHRHPS
+1849 LRQELVVLCHLHHPS
-1864 LVFLLAAGIRP
+1864 LISLLAAGIRP
-1875 RMLVMELAPKG
+1875 RMLVMELASKG
-1886 SLDRLLQQDT
+1886 SLDRLLQQDK

-2000 TTGGRIAEGLK
+2000 TTGGRIVEGLK

-2027 PVKEYGCAP
+2027 PVKEYGCVP
-2036 WPMVEKLIKSCLKE
+2036 WPMVEKLIKKCLKE

-2064 LNSAELICLMRH
+2064 LNSAELTCLMRH
-2076 IPIPKS
+2076 ILLPKNVI
-2082 FTVECMVAANQS
+2082 VECMVATHHNS
-2094 CKNASIWLGCGP
+2094 RNASIWLGCGHTN
-2106 RDRGQLSLLDL
+2106 RGQLSFLDL
-2117 TTERLTSEEVTNSR
+2117 NTEEYTSEEVADSR
-2131 ILCLTLVHLP
+2131 ILCLALVHLP

-2149 SGTQSGELLVIN
+2149 SGTQSGTLLVIN
-2161 SEDGKKMH
+2161 TEDEKKRH
-2169 TLEKMTDSVTCLH
+2169 TLEKMTDSITCLY
-2182 CNSISKQRFSYAAVS
+2182 CNSFSKQRFSYAAFS
-2197 DSNIIAVVADRVLY
+2197 DSNIIAIVVDTALY
-2211 IAKKNSPFVEVWDK
+2211 VAKKNSPVVEVWDK

-2230 CELIDCAHFLKE
+2230 CELIDCVHFLRE
-2242 EMVEVNKESKHNM
+2242 LMVKVNKESKHKM

-2267 KNSALWIGTGGGY
+2267 KNTALWIGTGGGHI
-2280 MLLLDLSTLRLIRI
+2280 LLLDLSTRRVIRI
-2294 IHDFCDSVRV
+2294 IYNFCDSVRV
-2304 MMTAQIGTYNEVAES
+2304 MMTAQLGSLKNVMLVLGYN
-2319 SSGEASTWDKGAYKA
+2319 
-2334 FNGRIFS
+2334 
-2341 FESPCTYTFCRH
+2341 
-2353 CVDSG
+2353 
-2358 DFNIEIKRN
+2358 
-2367 TDSEIEKITVLIDN
+2367 
-2381 NDISISG
+2381 
-2388 DTILVNGES
+2388 
-2397 VQIPYNNK
+2397 
-2405 LIHIKK
+2405 
-2411 HGEYNVLNSRRGIL
+2411 
-2425 SLMWDKNNKLSL
+2425 
-2437 TLHKQ
+2437 
-2442 YPTCGL
+2442 
-2448 CGNFNTTPGEDI
+2448 
-2460 NEHIAK
+2460 
-2466 SKIAGDCPEAT
+2466 
-2477 SKTYQT
+2477 
-2483 CEDGVEYC
+2483 
-2491 NKIIGT
+2491 
-2497 YFEECGKVSALSS
+2497 
-2510 DYKKVCI
+2510 
-2517 DEYCQNRDKA
+2517 
-2527 STCDTYSELSRLCA
+2527 
-2541 SDGPGTYE
+2541 
-2549 SWRNDS
+2549 
-2555 DVVCEKPQCPE
+2555 
-2566 QHIYKECG
+2566 
-2574 PSNPATCSNVAPF
+2574 
-2587 QDSECVSGCTCPEDK
+2587 
-2602 IQIFKASLSYFQVE
+2602 
-2616 TYSHVKMQVQT
+2616 
-2627 DPVMQLYVSM
+2627 
-2637 PPNQF
+2637 
-2642 TDTVG
+2642 
-2647 LCGSYNNRAE
+2647 
-2657 DDFMSSQN
+2657 
-2665 ILEKSSQAFADSWEM
+2665 
-2680 MSCPKGNPTSCISI
+2680 
-2694 DAENCS
+2694 
-2700 GGAEYV
+2700 
-2706 DCSDP
+2706 
-2711 KAQRRVDSTCSTRN
+2711 
-2725 IPNFEDQNVILQDG
+2725 
-2739 KVTAIKTTESK
+2739 
-2750 ECELNGNAY
+2750 
-2759 TVHTV
+2759 
-2764 GLYLILKFVS
+2764 
-2774 GITVIW
+2774 
-2780 DKNTRMTVILEPYWN
+2780 
-2795 GKVCGLCG
+2795 
-2803 NSNGDLKDD
+2803 
-2812 FTTRYSSVAT
+2812 
-2822 GALEFGN
+2822 
-2829 SWKTS
+2829 WK
-2834 QECSDTVTQT
+2834 
-2844 FPCDSNPYC
+2844 
-2853 KAWAVRKC
+2853 
-2861 EIIRDSTFR
+2861 
-2870 ECHSK
+2870 
-2875 VDPSTY
+2875 
-2881 YDACIEEACACDMEG
+2881 
-2896 KYLGF
+2896 
-2901 CTAVAMYAEACS
+2901 
-2913 AVGVCV
+2913 
-2919 AWRKPDLCRCYA
+2919 
-2931 KCPES
+2931 
-2936 APYLDENTMKC
+2936 
-2947 VRLSECS
+2947 
-2954 CFYNDVI
+2954 
-2961 PAGPENKIL
+2961 
-2970 PELIEEATTTRGG
+2970 
-2983 AGITGDGF
+2983 
-2991 RAAGTTVS
+2991 
-2999 SESEVTGKKTEAT
+2999 
-3012 TSLGES
+3012 
-3018 ETTTVGVETGST
+3018 
-3030 TLSPGASSSSQ
+3030 
-3041 KTKPG
+3041 
-3046 TSVTPGS
+3046 
-3053 PGAGSETEAMTSTK
+3053 
-3067 GSGTTQAG
+3067 
-3075 LVGETTTSTEGR
+3075 STEGTQHQKETQSCLTVWDINLPHEVQNLEKHIEVRKELAEKMR
-3087 GTSGSGF
+3087 GTSA
-3094 RTGEEEFPPL
+3094 E
-3104 GFTINDGSS
+3104 

>member
-9 CEEEDEETLKKL
+9 CEAEDEETLKKL
-21 IVRLNNLQEGK
+21 IVRLNNVQEGK

-38 QILEDMQVF
+38 QILEDMLVF
-47 TYADHAAKLFQGKN
+47 TYADHACKLFQGKN
-61 VHVPLL
+61 IHMSLL
-67 IVLDSYVRV
+67 IVLDSYMRV
-76 ACVQQVGW
+76 ASVQQVGW
-84 SLLCKLIEICPDIMQ
+84 SLLCKLIEICPNTMQ
-99 SLTGPQDIGCDWEV
+99 SLMGPQDIGHDWEV
-113 LGIHQLIIKMLTV
+113 LGVHQLIIKMLTV
-126 HNASMNL
+126 HNANVNL
-133 SMVGLKALDLLLTS
+133 LTVGLKALDLLLTS
-147 GKITLLILDE
+147 DKITLLILDE
-157 DSDIFLLIFDAMK
+157 ESDIFLLIFDAMRT
-170 KFSANDEVQ
+170 FSANDEVQ

-203 NKDYMILLTALKN
+203 NKDYMVLLSALKQ

-237 CNNVEVLMSGNVR
+237 CSNVEVLMSGNVR
-250 CYNIVVEAMKAFPV
+250 CYNIVVEAMKAFPLN
-264 HEKIQEV
+264 EKIQEV
-271 SCCLLHRLTLGN
+271 SCCVLHRLTLGN
-283 FFNILVLNEVH
+283 FFNILVLNDVH
-294 EFVVEAVQRY
+294 EFVVTAVQRY
-304 SKNATLQIAG
+304 SRNAALQIAA

-323 TIFLNQDLEVKN
+323 TIFLNQDLEEKN
-335 ENEENE
+335 ENRENDE
-341 DDEEEDKLFWLEAC
+341 EEEDKLFWLEAC

-393 DGQFPAHREVMLS
+393 DGQFPAHKEVMLS
-406 MLMHSSSKEVF
+406 MLMHSSSKKVF
-417 QASANALCT
+417 QASANALST
-426 LLEQNVNF
+426 LLEQNVYF

-449 LMKRHLHSPEVAESG
+449 LMQRHIHSPEVAESG

-475 NVSLD
+475 NTSLD
-480 VMAAVAP
+480 TMAAVAP
-487 KIITVMKSHGASLSV
+487 KIITVMKSHETSLSV
-502 QLEALRAILHFL
+502 QLEALRAILHFIV
-514 LPGMPEEVTEDTEYK
+514 PGMPEKSREDTEYQ
-529 HKLKIVTNQCFRND
+529 HKLTMVTKLCFRND
-543 IHKLVLG
+543 IHKLVLV
-550 SLNRFIG
+550 SLNKFIG

-579 EVLSLEGAIESVLQ
+579 ELLSLEGAIDSVLQ
-593 TLKMYPDDQEIQRLG
+593 TLRMYPDDQEIQCLG
-608 LSLIGCLITKKNLI
+608 LGLIGCLITKKNLFMGTWH
-622 LGIENPL
+622 LL
-629 AKILVSSLQRFK
+629 AKILASSLQRFK
-641 DITELQTKFLSLCCK
+641 DMPELQIQGFQTSLRMLELSESFSKLLVHYSFDSVVFHHLSSSLMEQKDQQFLNLCCK

-666 LKGVMLERACDQ
+666 LKCVMLERACDQ

-695 RAKEGTSLICQ
+695 REKEGTSLICQ

-720 LNSGSHEQD
+720 LNSGSREQD
-729 VRKALAISI
+729 VRKALTISI
-738 GKGDSQII
+738 GKGDSQTI
-746 SLLLKRLALDLANNS
+746 SLLLRRLALDLANNS

-784 TCNSRKEINIGST
+784 TSNSRKETNIGST
-797 LARMVL
+797 LARLVL
-803 RYQTKSSVAEGA
+803 RCQMRSATEEGA
-815 ASGSNGDFSEQ
+815 ASGSDGNFSEE
-826 VLDKFDQW
+826 VIDKFDEW

-840 YVDSVFGQ
+840 YVDSVFAQ
-848 SDDLDSEGSE
+848 SDDVDSEGSE

-865 KSSSISVGEFYR
+865 KSNSISVGEFYR
-877 DPALQRCSPNLQS
+877 DPALQRCSPNLQR
-890 HSRSSKLPSHMR
+890 HSSSLGPIFDHEDLLKQKRKILSSDDSLRSSKLPSHMR
-902 HSDSTSSLASEREY
+902 PSESMSSLASEREY

-927 RDIDALSQKCCISGH
+927 KDIEALSKKCCISGH
-942 LEHLARL
+942 LEHLEKL

-956 TGFPQ
+956 TSFPQ
-961 RLCEVLKCLTH
+961 QLCEILRCLTH
-972 LDLHSNKFTAF
+972 LDLHSNKFTSF
-983 PSYLL
+983 PCYLL

-996 DVSRNDIGPSIVLDP
+996 DISRNDIGPSVVLDP
-1011 AVKCPTLKQFNLSY
+1011 VVKCPTLKQLNLSY
-1025 NQLSS
+1025 NQLTS

-1036 DVAEKLEQLTL
+1036 DVVEKLEQLIL
-1047 EGNKISGMCSPLSLK
+1047 EGNKISGICSPLSLK
-1062 ELKILNLSKNNI
+1062 ELKILNLSKNHI
-1074 SSLSEDFLEACPK
+1074 SSLSEEFLEACPK
-1087 VESFSARMNSL
+1087 VEIFSARMNFL
-1098 AAMPFLPSSM
+1098 ATVPCLPSSV
-1108 TNIKLS
+1108 TSVKLS
-1114 QNRFTC
+1114 QNRFRC

-1136 SSNEIK
+1136 SNNDIQ

-1158 LFSHNQISIL
+1158 LFSHNNISIL

-1173 AHAWSRVEKLH
+1173 AYAWSRVEKLH

-1285 QLMKTKK
+1285 QLMKIKK
-1292 SDAEMQSATVGIDVK
+1292 SELGVQSATVGIDVK
-1307 DWPIQIRGKR
+1307 DWPIQIRVKR

-1342 TPRSLYLAVYDLSK
+1342 TQRSLYLAVYDLSK

-1391 EKQRKACISKINKEL
+1391 EKQRKACISKITKEL

-1428 ALAKLRKTIINES
+1428 ALAKLRKTIVNES

-1524 LSNLYFVEPKWLCKV
+1524 LSNLYFVEPKWLCKI
-1539 MAQILTEKVEG
+1539 MAQILTVKVEG
-1550 GPKYPKG
+1550 YPKHPKG
-1557 IISRRSVEKFLSKK
+1557 IISRRDVEKFLSKK

-1576 NYTQQYFKLLEKFQ
+1576 NYMLQYFKLLEKFQ
-1590 IALPIGEEHLLVPSS
+1590 IALPIGEEYLLVPSS

-1679 YCLVESEVLD
+1679 YCLVGSEVLD

-1704 KGCII
+1704 KGCIL

-1754 HEKILLDD
+1754 HQKILLDN

-1770 DLLVNP
+1770 DLLINP
-1776 DQPRLTLPISQ
+1776 DQPRLTIPISQ
-1787 IAPDLILADLPRNI
+1787 IAPDLVLADLPRNI
-1801 MLNSEKLEFE
+1801 MLNNDGLEFE

-1833 DEVAVKIFNK
+1833 EEVAVKIFNK

-1849 LRQELVVLCHHRHPS
+1849 LRQELVVLCHLHHPS
-1864 LVFLLAAGIRP
+1864 LISLLAAGIRP
-1875 RMLVMELAPKG
+1875 RMLVMELASKG
-1886 SLDRLLQQDT
+1886 SLDRLLQQDK

-1952 IAQYCCR
+1952 IAQYCCK

-2036 WPMVEKLIKSCLKE
+2036 WPMVEKLIKRCLKE

-2058 AQVFDI
+2058 AQVFDL

-2076 IPIPKS
+2076 ISIPKN
-2082 FTVECMVAANQS
+2082 FIVECMVATNPNS
-2094 CKNASIWLGCGP
+2094 KNPRIWLGCGHT
-2106 RDRGQLSLLDL
+2106 DKGQLLFFDL
-2117 TTERLTSEEVTNSR
+2117 NNERRTSEEVTDSR

-2149 SGTQSGELLVIN
+2149 SGTQSGMLLVIN
-2161 SEDGKKMH
+2161 TEDAQKRH
-2169 TLEKMTDSVTCLH
+2169 TLEKMTDSITCLY
-2182 CNSISKQRFSYAAVS
+2182 CSSFSKQSKQKSFLLVGTADGNLAIFEDKAVKCKGAAPLKILNIGNVSTPLMCLSESMNSTEKNIMWGGCGTKVFSFSDDFTIQKLIETKTNQLFSYATFS
-2197 DSNIIAVVADRVLY
+2197 DSNIIAVVVDTALY

-2230 CELIDCAHFLKE
+2230 CELIDCMHFLKE
-2242 EMVEVNKESKHNM
+2242 ELVKVNKESKHNM
-2255 SYSGRVKTLCLQ
+2255 CYSGRVKTLCLQ
-2267 KNSALWIGTGGGY
+2267 KNTALWIGTGGGHV
-2280 MLLLDLSTLRLIRI
+2280 LLLDLSTRRI
-2294 IHDFCDSVRV
+2294 IHIIHNSYDSVRV
-2304 MMTAQIGTYNEVAES
+2304 MMTAQLGSLKNAMLVLGYTRK
-2319 SSGEASTWDKGAYKA
+2319 STEDAQHQKELQ
-2334 FNGRIFS
+2334 S
-2341 FESPCTYTFCRH
+2341 C
-2353 CVDSG
+2353 
-2358 DFNIEIKRN
+2358 
-2367 TDSEIEKITVLIDN
+2367 L
-2381 NDISISG
+2381 SI
-2388 DTILVNGES
+2388 
-2397 VQIPYNNK
+2397 
-2405 LIHIKK
+2405 
-2411 HGEYNVLNSRRGIL
+2411 
-2425 SLMWDKNNKLSL
+2425 W
-2437 TLHKQ
+2437 
-2442 YPTCGL
+2442 
-2448 CGNFNTTPGEDI
+2448 DI
-2460 NEHIAK
+2460 NLPHE
-2466 SKIAGDCPEAT
+2466 
-2477 SKTYQT
+2477 
-2483 CEDGVEYC
+2483 V
-2491 NKIIGT
+2491 
-2497 YFEECGKVSALSS
+2497 
-2510 DYKKVCI
+2510 
-2517 DEYCQNRDKA
+2517 QN
-2527 STCDTYSELSRLCA
+2527 
-2541 SDGPGTYE
+2541 
-2549 SWRNDS
+2549 
-2555 DVVCEKPQCPE
+2555 
-2566 QHIYKECG
+2566 
-2574 PSNPATCSNVAPF
+2574 
-2587 QDSECVSGCTCPEDK
+2587 
-2602 IQIFKASLSYFQVE
+2602 
-2616 TYSHVKMQVQT
+2616 
-2627 DPVMQLYVSM
+2627 
-2637 PPNQF
+2637 
-2642 TDTVG
+2642 
-2647 LCGSYNNRAE
+2647 
-2657 DDFMSSQN
+2657 
-2665 ILEKSSQAFADSWEM
+2665 LEKHIE
-2680 MSCPKGNPTSCISI
+2680 
-2694 DAENCS
+2694 
-2700 GGAEYV
+2700 
-2706 DCSDP
+2706 
-2711 KAQRRVDSTCSTRN
+2711 
-2725 IPNFEDQNVILQDG
+2725 
-2739 KVTAIKTTESK
+2739 
-2750 ECELNGNAY
+2750 
-2759 TVHTV
+2759 
-2764 GLYLILKFVS
+2764 
-2774 GITVIW
+2774 
-2780 DKNTRMTVILEPYWN
+2780 
-2795 GKVCGLCG
+2795 
-2803 NSNGDLKDD
+2803 
-2812 FTTRYSSVAT
+2812 
-2822 GALEFGN
+2822 
-2829 SWKTS
+2829 
-2834 QECSDTVTQT
+2834 
-2844 FPCDSNPYC
+2844 
-2853 KAWAVRKC
+2853 VRK
-2861 EIIRDSTFR
+2861 E
-2870 ECHSK
+2870 
-2875 VDPSTY
+2875 
-2881 YDACIEEACACDMEG
+2881 
-2896 KYLGF
+2896 L
-2901 CTAVAMYAEACS
+2901 AEKMRRIS
-2913 AVGVCV
+2913 
-2919 AWRKPDLCRCYA
+2919 
-2931 KCPES
+2931 
-2936 APYLDENTMKC
+2936 
-2947 VRLSECS
+2947 
-2954 CFYNDVI
+2954 
-2961 PAGPENKIL
+2961 
-2970 PELIEEATTTRGG
+2970 
-2983 AGITGDGF
+2983 
-2991 RAAGTTVS
+2991 
-2999 SESEVTGKKTEAT
+2999 
-3012 TSLGES
+3012 
-3018 ETTTVGVETGST
+3018 VE
-3030 TLSPGASSSSQ
+3030 
-3041 KTKPG
+3041 
-3046 TSVTPGS
+3046 
-3053 PGAGSETEAMTSTK
+3053 
-3067 GSGTTQAG
+3067 
-3075 LVGETTTSTEGR
+3075 
-3087 GTSGSGF
+3087 
-3094 RTGEEEFPPL
+3094 
-3104 GFTINDGSS
+3104 

>member
-9 CEEEDEETLKKL
+9 CEEDEETLKKL
-21 IVRLNNLQEGK
+21 IVRLNNVQEGK

-38 QILEDMQVF
+38 QILEDLLVF
-47 TYADHAAKLFQGKN
+47 TYSEHASKLFQGKN
-61 VHVPLL
+61 IHVPLL
-67 IVLDSYVRV
+67 IVLDSYMRV
-76 ACVQQVGW
+76 ASVQQVGW
-84 SLLCKLIEICPDIMQ
+84 SLLCKLIEICPGTMQ
-99 SLTGPQDIGCDWEV
+99 SLMGPQDVGNDWEV
-113 LGIHQLIIKMLTV
+113 LGVHQLILKMLTV
-126 HNASMNL
+126 HNASVNL
-133 SMVGLKALDLLLTS
+133 SMIGLKTLDLLLTS

-157 DSDIFLLIFDAMK
+157 ESDIFMLIFDAMHS
-170 KFSANDEVQ
+170 FPANDEIQ

-203 NKDYMILLTALKN
+203 NKDYMILLSALTN

-222 IVLYVLRCLHSLASP
+222 IVLHVLHCLHSLAIP

-250 CYNIVVEAMKAFPV
+250 CYNIVVEAMKAFPIS
-264 HEKIQEV
+264 EKIQEV

-294 EFVVEAVQRY
+294 EFVVKAVQRY
-304 SKNATLQIAG
+304 PENAALQISA

-323 TIFLNQDLEVKN
+323 TIFLNQDLEEKN
-335 ENEENE
+335 ENQEN
-341 DDEEEDKLFWLEAC
+341 DDEGEEVKLFWLEAC

-393 DGQFPAHREVMLS
+393 DGHFPAHREVMLS

-417 QASANALCT
+417 QASANALST

-449 LMKRHLHSPEVAESG
+449 LMQKHIHSPEVAESG

-475 NVSLD
+475 NTSLD
-480 VMAAVAP
+480 TMAAVLP
-487 KIITVMKSHGASLSV
+487 KIITVMKSHETSLPV
-502 QLEALRAILHFL
+502 QLEALRAILHFIV
-514 LPGMPEEVTEDTEYK
+514 PGMPEESREDAESH
-529 HKLKIVTNQCFRND
+529 HKLNMVKKQCFKND
-543 IHKLVLG
+543 IHKLVLAA
-550 SLNRFIG
+550 LNRFIG

-570 SIARFPDAL
+570 FIAHFTDAL
-579 EVLSLEGAIESVLQ
+579 GVLSLEGAVDSVLH
-593 TLKMYPDDQEIQRLG
+593 TLQMYPDDQEIQCLG
-608 LSLIGCLITKKNLI
+608 LSLIGCLITKKNLCI
-622 LGIENPL
+622 GTGHLL
-629 AKILVSSLQRFK
+629 AKILASSLYRFK
-641 DITELQTKFLSLCCK
+641 DVAEVQTEGFQTILAILKLSASFSKLLVHHSFDLVIFHQMSSSIMEQKDQQFLNLCCK
-656 CFAKLAMDDE
+656 CFAKVAMDDD
-666 LKGVMLERACDQ
+666 LKNMMLERACDQ

-695 RAKEGTSLICQ
+695 QAKEGTSLICQ
-706 VCEKASSPK
+706 VCEKESSPK

-720 LNSGSHEQD
+720 LNSGSREQD
-729 VRKALAISI
+729 VRKALTISI

-746 SLLLKRLALDLANNS
+746 SLLLRRLALDMANNS

-769 GKIEPSWLGPLFPDK
+769 GKVEPSWLGPLFPDK
-784 TCNSRKEINIGST
+784 TSNLRKQTNIAST
-797 LARMVL
+797 LARMVI
-803 RYQTKSSVAEGA
+803 RYQMKSAMEEGA
-815 ASGSNGDFSEQ
+815 ASGSDGNFSED
-826 VLDKFDQW
+826 VLSKFDEW
-834 TFIPES
+834 TFIPDS
-840 YVDSVFGQ
+840 SMDSVFAQ

-865 KSSSISVGEFYR
+865 KSNSISVGEFYR
-877 DPALQRCSPNLQS
+877 DAVLQRCSPNLQR
-890 HSRSSKLPSHMR
+890 HSSSLGPIFDHEDLLRRKRKILSSDDSLRSSKLQSHMR
-902 HSDSTSSLASEREY
+902 HSDSISSLASEREY

-927 RDIDALSQKCCISGH
+927 RDIDALSQKSCISGH
-942 LEHLARL
+942 LEHLEKL

-956 TGFPQ
+956 TSFPQ
-961 RLCEVLKCLTH
+961 QLCETLKSLTH
-972 LDLHSNKFTAF
+972 LDLHSNKFTSF

-988 KMNCIANL
+988 KMSCVANL
-996 DVSRNDIGPSIVLDP
+996 DVSRNDIGPSVVLDP

-1030 VPENLG
+1030 VPENLA
-1036 DVAEKLEQLTL
+1036 DVIEKLEQLIL
-1047 EGNKISGMCSPLSLK
+1047 EGNKISGICSPLRLK
-1062 ELKILNLSKNNI
+1062 ELKILNLSKNHI
-1074 SSLSEDFLEACPK
+1074 SSLSENFLEACPK
-1087 VESFSARMNSL
+1087 VESFSARMNFL
-1098 AAMPFLPSSM
+1098 AAMPFLPPSM
-1108 TNIKLS
+1108 TSLKLS
-1114 QNRFTC
+1114 QNKFTC
-1120 VPEAI
+1120 IPEAI

-1136 SSNEIK
+1136 SSNDIQ
-1142 YLPSPAHW
+1142 YLPGPAHW

-1173 AHAWSRVEKLH
+1173 AYLWSRVEKLH

-1266 RMKLMIV
+1266 RMKLMVV

-1292 SDAEMQSATVGIDVK
+1292 SDLGMQSATVGIDVK

-1317 KKDLILNVWDFAG
+1317 KRDLVLNVWDFAG

-1342 TPRSLYLAVYDLSK
+1342 TQRALYLAVYDLSK

-1391 EKQRKACISKINKEL
+1391 ERQRKACIGKITKEL

-1428 ALAKLRKTIINES
+1428 ALAKLRKTIIYES

-1477 FPVIDRKRLLQLVKE
+1477 FPVIDQKRLLQLVRE

-1524 LSNLYFVEPKWLCKV
+1524 LSDLYFVEPKWLCKI
-1539 MAQILTEKVEG
+1539 MAQILTVKVEG
-1550 GPKYPKG
+1550 CPKHPKG
-1557 IISRRSVEKFLSKK
+1557 IISRRDVEKFLSKK
-1571 KRFPK
+1571 RRFPK
-1576 NYTQQYFKLLEKFQ
+1576 NYMSQYFKLLEKFQ
-1590 IALPIGEEHLLVPSS
+1590 IALPIGEEYLLVPSS

-1679 YCLVESEVLD
+1679 YCLVGSEVLD

-1704 KGCII
+1704 KGCIL

-1754 HEKILLDD
+1754 HQKILLDD

-1776 DQPRLTLPISQ
+1776 DQPRLTIPISQ

-1801 MLNSEKLEFE
+1801 MLNNDELEFE

-1821 SFGSVYRATYEG
+1821 SFGSVYRAAYEG
-1833 DEVAVKIFNK
+1833 EEVAVKIFNK

-1849 LRQELVVLCHHRHPS
+1849 LRQELVVLCHLHHPS
-1864 LVFLLAAGIRP
+1864 LISLLAAGIRP
-1875 RMLVMELAPKG
+1875 RMLVMELASKG
-1886 SLDRLLQQDT
+1886 SLDRLLQQDK

-2000 TTGGRIAEGLK
+2000 TTGGRIVEGLK

-2036 WPMVEKLIKSCLKE
+2036 WPMVEKLITKCLKE

-2064 LNSAELICLMRH
+2064 LNSAELVCLTRH
-2076 IPIPKS
+2076 ILLPKN
-2082 FTVECMVAANQS
+2082 VIVDCMVATHHNS
-2094 CKNASIWLGCGP
+2094 RNASIWLGCGHTN
-2106 RDRGQLSLLDL
+2106 RGQLSFLDL
-2117 TTERLTSEEVTNSR
+2117 NTEGYTSEEVADSR
-2131 ILCLTLVHLP
+2131 ILCLALVHLP
-2141 VEKESWIV
+2141 VQKESWIV
-2149 SGTQSGELLVIN
+2149 SGTQSGTLLVIN
-2161 SEDGKKMH
+2161 TEDGKKRH
-2169 TLEKMTDSVTCLH
+2169 TLEKMTDSITCLY
-2182 CNSISKQRFSYAAVS
+2182 CNSFSKQSKQKNFLLVGTADGNLAIFEDKTVKLEGAAPLKILNIGNVSTPLMCLSESTNSTERNVMWGGCGTKIFSFSNDFTIQKLIETRTSQLFSSDSKVYSRLRYTADCNVLFSYAAFS
-2197 DSNIIAVVADRVLY
+2197 DSNIVTVVVDTVLY
-2211 IAKKNSPFVEVWDK
+2211 IAKKNSPVVEVWDK

-2230 CELIDCAHFLKE
+2230 CELIDCVHFLRE
-2242 EMVEVNKESKHNM
+2242 VMVKVNKESKHKM
-2255 SYSGRVKTLCLQ
+2255 SYSGRVKALCLQ
-2267 KNSALWIGTGGGY
+2267 KNTALWIGTGGGHI
-2280 MLLLDLSTLRLIRI
+2280 LLLDLSTRRVIRI
-2294 IHDFCDSVRV
+2294 IYNFCDSVRV
-2304 MMTAQIGTYNEVAES
+2304 MMTAQLGSLKNVMLVLGYN
-2319 SSGEASTWDKGAYKA
+2319 
-2334 FNGRIFS
+2334 
-2341 FESPCTYTFCRH
+2341 
-2353 CVDSG
+2353 
-2358 DFNIEIKRN
+2358 
-2367 TDSEIEKITVLIDN
+2367 
-2381 NDISISG
+2381 
-2388 DTILVNGES
+2388 
-2397 VQIPYNNK
+2397 
-2405 LIHIKK
+2405 
-2411 HGEYNVLNSRRGIL
+2411 
-2425 SLMWDKNNKLSL
+2425 
-2437 TLHKQ
+2437 
-2442 YPTCGL
+2442 
-2448 CGNFNTTPGEDI
+2448 
-2460 NEHIAK
+2460 
-2466 SKIAGDCPEAT
+2466 
-2477 SKTYQT
+2477 
-2483 CEDGVEYC
+2483 
-2491 NKIIGT
+2491 
-2497 YFEECGKVSALSS
+2497 
-2510 DYKKVCI
+2510 
-2517 DEYCQNRDKA
+2517 
-2527 STCDTYSELSRLCA
+2527 
-2541 SDGPGTYE
+2541 
-2549 SWRNDS
+2549 
-2555 DVVCEKPQCPE
+2555 
-2566 QHIYKECG
+2566 
-2574 PSNPATCSNVAPF
+2574 
-2587 QDSECVSGCTCPEDK
+2587 
-2602 IQIFKASLSYFQVE
+2602 
-2616 TYSHVKMQVQT
+2616 
-2627 DPVMQLYVSM
+2627 
-2637 PPNQF
+2637 
-2642 TDTVG
+2642 
-2647 LCGSYNNRAE
+2647 
-2657 DDFMSSQN
+2657 
-2665 ILEKSSQAFADSWEM
+2665 
-2680 MSCPKGNPTSCISI
+2680 
-2694 DAENCS
+2694 
-2700 GGAEYV
+2700 
-2706 DCSDP
+2706 
-2711 KAQRRVDSTCSTRN
+2711 
-2725 IPNFEDQNVILQDG
+2725 
-2739 KVTAIKTTESK
+2739 
-2750 ECELNGNAY
+2750 
-2759 TVHTV
+2759 
-2764 GLYLILKFVS
+2764 
-2774 GITVIW
+2774 
-2780 DKNTRMTVILEPYWN
+2780 
-2795 GKVCGLCG
+2795 
-2803 NSNGDLKDD
+2803 
-2812 FTTRYSSVAT
+2812 
-2822 GALEFGN
+2822 
-2829 SWKTS
+2829 
-2834 QECSDTVTQT
+2834 
-2844 FPCDSNPYC
+2844 
-2853 KAWAVRKC
+2853 RK
-2861 EIIRDSTFR
+2861 
-2870 ECHSK
+2870 
-2875 VDPSTY
+2875 
-2881 YDACIEEACACDMEG
+2881 
-2896 KYLGF
+2896 
-2901 CTAVAMYAEACS
+2901 
-2913 AVGVCV
+2913 
-2919 AWRKPDLCRCYA
+2919 
-2931 KCPES
+2931 
-2936 APYLDENTMKC
+2936 
-2947 VRLSECS
+2947 
-2954 CFYNDVI
+2954 
-2961 PAGPENKIL
+2961 
-2970 PELIEEATTTRGG
+2970 
-2983 AGITGDGF
+2983 
-2991 RAAGTTVS
+2991 
-2999 SESEVTGKKTEAT
+2999 
-3012 TSLGES
+3012 
-3018 ETTTVGVETGST
+3018 
-3030 TLSPGASSSSQ
+3030 
-3041 KTKPG
+3041 
-3046 TSVTPGS
+3046 
-3053 PGAGSETEAMTSTK
+3053 
-3067 GSGTTQAG
+3067 
-3075 LVGETTTSTEGR
+3075 STEGTQQQKEIQSCLTVWDINLPHEVQNLEKHIEVRKELAEKMR
-3087 GTSGSGF
+3087 GTSI
-3094 RTGEEEFPPL
+3094 E
-3104 GFTINDGSS
+3104 

>member
-1 MASGSCQG
+1 MASGSSQG
-9 CEEEDEETLKKL
+9 CEEDEETLKKL
-21 IVRLNNLQEGK
+21 IVRLNNVQEGK

-38 QILEDMQVF
+38 QILEDLLVF
-47 TYADHAAKLFQGKN
+47 TYSEHASKLFQGKN
-61 VHVPLL
+61 IHVPLL
-67 IVLDSYVRV
+67 IVLDSYMRV
-76 ACVQQVGW
+76 ASVQQVGW
-84 SLLCKLIEICPDIMQ
+84 SLLCKLIEICPGTMQ
-99 SLTGPQDIGCDWEV
+99 SLMGPQDVGNDWEV
-113 LGIHQLIIKMLTV
+113 LGVHQLILKMLTV
-126 HNASMNL
+126 HNASVNL
-133 SMVGLKALDLLLTS
+133 SMIGLKTLDLLLTS

-157 DSDIFLLIFDAMK
+157 ESDIFLLIFDAMHS
-170 KFSANDEVQ
+170 FPTNDEVQ

-192 VSEEQLTEFVE
+192 VSEEQLTEFIE
-203 NKDYMILLTALKN
+203 NKDYMILLSALKN
-216 FKDEEE
+216 FKEEEE
-222 IVLYVLRCLHSLASP
+222 IVLHVLHCLHSLAIP

-250 CYNIVVEAMKAFPV
+250 CYNIVVEAMKAFPFS
-264 HEKIQEV
+264 EKIQEV

-294 EFVVEAVQRY
+294 EFVVKAVQQY
-304 SKNATLQIAG
+304 PENTALQISA

-323 TIFLNQDLEVKN
+323 TIFLNQDLEEKN
-335 ENEENE
+335 ENQEN
-341 DDEEEDKLFWLEAC
+341 DDEGEEDKLFWLEAC

-380 MYQNSLHEKIGDE
+380 MYQSSLHEKIGDE
-393 DGQFPAHREVMLS
+393 DGHFPAHREVMLS

-417 QASANALCT
+417 QASANALST

-449 LMKRHLHSPEVAESG
+449 SMQKHIHSPEVAESG

-475 NVSLD
+475 NASLD
-480 VMAAVAP
+480 TIAAVVP
-487 KIITVMKSHGASLSV
+487 KIITVMKNHETSLPV
-502 QLEALRAILHFL
+502 QLEALRAILHFIV
-514 LPGMPEEVTEDTEYK
+514 PGMPEESREDTDSH
-529 HKLKIVTNQCFRND
+529 HKLNMVKKQCFKND
-543 IHKLVLG
+543 IHKLVLAA
-550 SLNRFIG
+550 LNRFIG

-562 KCGLKVIS
+562 KCGLKVVS
-570 SIARFPDAL
+570 SIAHFPDAL
-579 EVLSLEGAIESVLQ
+579 EMLSLEGAMDSVLH
-593 TLKMYPDDQEIQRLG
+593 TLQMYPDDQEIQCLG
-608 LSLIGCLITKKNLI
+608 LSLIGCLITKKNLC
-622 LGIENPL
+622 LGTGHLL
-629 AKILVSSLQRFK
+629 AKILISSLQRFK
-641 DITELQTKFLSLCCK
+641 DVAEVQTKGFQTILTILELSASFSKLLLNHSFDLVIFHQMSSNIMEQKDQQFLNLCCK
-656 CFAKLAMDDE
+656 CFAKVAMDDD
-666 LKGVMLERACDQ
+666 LKNVMLERACDQ

-695 RAKEGTSLICQ
+695 QAKEATSLICQ
-706 VCEKASSPK
+706 VCEKESSPK

-720 LNSGSHEQD
+720 LNSGSREQD
-729 VRKALAISI
+729 VRKALTISI

-746 SLLLKRLALDLANNS
+746 SLLLRRLALDVANNS

-769 GKIEPSWLGPLFPDK
+769 GKVEPSWLGPLFPDK
-784 TCNSRKEINIGST
+784 TSNVRKQTNIAST
-797 LARMVL
+797 LARMVI
-803 RYQTKSSVAEGA
+803 RYQMKSAMEEEA
-815 ASGSNGDFSEQ
+815 ASGSNGNFSED
-826 VLDKFDQW
+826 VLHKFDEW
-834 TFIPES
+834 TFIPDS
-840 YVDSVFGQ
+840 SMDSVFAQ

-865 KSSSISVGEFYR
+865 KSNSISVGEFYR
-877 DPALQRCSPNLQS
+877 DLALQRCSPNLQR
-890 HSRSSKLPSHMR
+890 HSNSLGPIFDHEDLLRQKRKILSSDDSLRSSKLQSHMR
-902 HSDSTSSLASEREY
+902 HSESISSLASEREY

-942 LEHLARL
+942 LEHLEKL

-956 TGFPQ
+956 TSFPQ
-961 RLCEVLKCLTH
+961 QLCETLKSLTH
-972 LDLHSNKFTAF
+972 LDLHSNKFTSF

-996 DVSRNDIGPSIVLDP
+996 DVSRNDIGPSVVLDP

-1030 VPENLG
+1030 VPENVA
-1036 DVAEKLEQLTL
+1036 DVVEKLEQLIL
-1047 EGNKISGMCSPLSLK
+1047 EGNKISGICSPLRLK
-1062 ELKILNLSKNNI
+1062 ELKILNLSKNHI
-1074 SSLSEDFLEACPK
+1074 SSLSENFLEACPK
-1087 VESFSARMNSL
+1087 VESFSARMNFL

-1108 TNIKLS
+1108 TSLKLS
-1114 QNRFTC
+1114 QNKFTC
-1120 VPEAI
+1120 IPEAI

-1136 SSNEIK
+1136 SSNDIQ
-1142 YLPSPAHW
+1142 YLPGPAHW

-1168 DLSEK
+1168 HLSEK
-1173 AHAWSRVEKLH
+1173 AYLWSRVEKLH

-1193 PPEIGCLENLT
+1193 PPEIGSLENLT

-1285 QLMKTKK
+1285 QLMKIKK
-1292 SDAEMQSATVGIDVK
+1292 SDLGMQSATVGIDVK

-1317 KKDLILNVWDFAG
+1317 KRDLILNVWDFAG

-1342 TPRSLYLAVYDLSK
+1342 TQRALYLAVYDLSK

-1379 VILVGTHLDVSD
+1379 VILVGTHSDVSD
-1391 EKQRKACISKINKEL
+1391 EKQRKACISKITKEL

-1477 FPVIDRKRLLQLVKE
+1477 FPVIDQKRLLQLVSE

-1524 LSNLYFVEPKWLCKV
+1524 LSDLYFVEPKWLCKI
-1539 MAQILTEKVEG
+1539 MAQILTVKVEG
-1550 GPKYPKG
+1550 CPKHPKG
-1557 IISRRSVEKFLSKK
+1557 IISRRDVEKFLSKK
-1571 KRFPK
+1571 RRFPK
-1576 NYTQQYFKLLEKFQ
+1576 NYMSQYFKLLEKFQ
-1590 IALPIGEEHLLVPSS
+1590 IALPIGEEYLLVPSS

-1679 YCLVESEVLD
+1679 YCLVGSEVLD

-1704 KGCII
+1704 KGCIL

-1754 HEKILLDD
+1754 HKKILLDD

-1776 DQPRLTLPISQ
+1776 DQPRLTIPISQ

-1801 MLNSEKLEFE
+1801 MLNNDELEFE

-1821 SFGSVYRATYEG
+1821 SFGSVYRAAYEG
-1833 DEVAVKIFNK
+1833 EEVAVKIFNK

-1849 LRQELVVLCHHRHPS
+1849 LRQELVVLCHLHHPS
-1864 LVFLLAAGIRP
+1864 LISLLAAGIRP
-1875 RMLVMELAPKG
+1875 RMLVMELASKG
-1886 SLDRLLQQDT
+1886 SLDRLLQQDK

-2000 TTGGRIAEGLK
+2000 TTGGRIVEGLK

-2027 PVKEYGCAP
+2027 PVKEYGCVP
-2036 WPMVEKLIKSCLKE
+2036 WPMVEKLIKKCLKE

-2064 LNSAELICLMRH
+2064 LNSAELTCLMRH
-2076 IPIPKS
+2076 ILLPKNVI
-2082 FTVECMVAANQS
+2082 VECMVATHHNS
-2094 CKNASIWLGCGP
+2094 RNASIWLGCGHP
-2106 RDRGQLSLLDL
+2106 NRGQLSFLDL
-2117 TTERLTSEEVTNSR
+2117 NTEEYTSEEVADSR
-2131 ILCLTLVHLP
+2131 VLCLALVHLP

-2149 SGTQSGELLVIN
+2149 SGTQSGTLLVIN
-2161 SEDGKKMH
+2161 TEDEKKRH
-2169 TLEKMTDSVTCLH
+2169 TLEKMTDSITCLY
-2182 CNSISKQRFSYAAVS
+2182 CNSFPKQSKQKNFLLVGTADGNIAIFEDKTVKLKGAAPLKILNIGNVSTPLMCLSESTNSTERNIMWEDQIAMTFYFFFLCRFSYAAFS
-2197 DSNIIAVVADRVLY
+2197 DSNIIAVVVDTALY
-2211 IAKKNSPFVEVWDK
+2211 VAKKNSPVVEVWDK

-2230 CELIDCAHFLKE
+2230 CELIDCVHFLRE
-2242 EMVEVNKESKHNM
+2242 LMVKVNKESKHKM

-2267 KNSALWIGTGGGY
+2267 KNTALWIGTGGGHI
-2280 MLLLDLSTLRLIRI
+2280 LLLDLSTRRVIRI
-2294 IHDFCDSVRV
+2294 IYNFCDSVRV
-2304 MMTAQIGTYNEVAES
+2304 MMTAQLGSLKNVMLVLGYN
-2319 SSGEASTWDKGAYKA
+2319 
-2334 FNGRIFS
+2334 
-2341 FESPCTYTFCRH
+2341 
-2353 CVDSG
+2353 
-2358 DFNIEIKRN
+2358 
-2367 TDSEIEKITVLIDN
+2367 
-2381 NDISISG
+2381 
-2388 DTILVNGES
+2388 
-2397 VQIPYNNK
+2397 
-2405 LIHIKK
+2405 
-2411 HGEYNVLNSRRGIL
+2411 
-2425 SLMWDKNNKLSL
+2425 
-2437 TLHKQ
+2437 
-2442 YPTCGL
+2442 
-2448 CGNFNTTPGEDI
+2448 
-2460 NEHIAK
+2460 
-2466 SKIAGDCPEAT
+2466 
-2477 SKTYQT
+2477 
-2483 CEDGVEYC
+2483 
-2491 NKIIGT
+2491 
-2497 YFEECGKVSALSS
+2497 
-2510 DYKKVCI
+2510 
-2517 DEYCQNRDKA
+2517 
-2527 STCDTYSELSRLCA
+2527 
-2541 SDGPGTYE
+2541 
-2549 SWRNDS
+2549 
-2555 DVVCEKPQCPE
+2555 
-2566 QHIYKECG
+2566 
-2574 PSNPATCSNVAPF
+2574 
-2587 QDSECVSGCTCPEDK
+2587 
-2602 IQIFKASLSYFQVE
+2602 
-2616 TYSHVKMQVQT
+2616 
-2627 DPVMQLYVSM
+2627 
-2637 PPNQF
+2637 
-2642 TDTVG
+2642 
-2647 LCGSYNNRAE
+2647 
-2657 DDFMSSQN
+2657 
-2665 ILEKSSQAFADSWEM
+2665 
-2680 MSCPKGNPTSCISI
+2680 
-2694 DAENCS
+2694 
-2700 GGAEYV
+2700 
-2706 DCSDP
+2706 
-2711 KAQRRVDSTCSTRN
+2711 
-2725 IPNFEDQNVILQDG
+2725 
-2739 KVTAIKTTESK
+2739 
-2750 ECELNGNAY
+2750 
-2759 TVHTV
+2759 
-2764 GLYLILKFVS
+2764 
-2774 GITVIW
+2774 
-2780 DKNTRMTVILEPYWN
+2780 
-2795 GKVCGLCG
+2795 
-2803 NSNGDLKDD
+2803 
-2812 FTTRYSSVAT
+2812 
-2822 GALEFGN
+2822 
-2829 SWKTS
+2829 WK
-2834 QECSDTVTQT
+2834 
-2844 FPCDSNPYC
+2844 
-2853 KAWAVRKC
+2853 
-2861 EIIRDSTFR
+2861 
-2870 ECHSK
+2870 
-2875 VDPSTY
+2875 
-2881 YDACIEEACACDMEG
+2881 
-2896 KYLGF
+2896 
-2901 CTAVAMYAEACS
+2901 
-2913 AVGVCV
+2913 
-2919 AWRKPDLCRCYA
+2919 
-2931 KCPES
+2931 
-2936 APYLDENTMKC
+2936 
-2947 VRLSECS
+2947 
-2954 CFYNDVI
+2954 
-2961 PAGPENKIL
+2961 
-2970 PELIEEATTTRGG
+2970 
-2983 AGITGDGF
+2983 
-2991 RAAGTTVS
+2991 
-2999 SESEVTGKKTEAT
+2999 
-3012 TSLGES
+3012 
-3018 ETTTVGVETGST
+3018 
-3030 TLSPGASSSSQ
+3030 
-3041 KTKPG
+3041 
-3046 TSVTPGS
+3046 
-3053 PGAGSETEAMTSTK
+3053 
-3067 GSGTTQAG
+3067 
-3075 LVGETTTSTEGR
+3075 STEGTQHQKETQSCLTVWDINLPHEVQNLEKHIEMRKELAEKMR
-3087 GTSGSGF
+3087 GTSA
-3094 RTGEEEFPPL
+3094 E
-3104 GFTINDGSS
+3104 